1 MAAACPAV
9 DDVPSSPPLPKKS
22 QHMTWA
28 MSLASA
34 YARIFS
40 ALESGRDVLAMP
52 PVGSLRLDCYRR
64 LVKQLPGII
73 LIISSFKERMEKEI
87 AMLEQDGIPA
97 AMLHSGTTDYV
108 MAAQRERVRRH
119 HFRILFVSPGLLE
132 KSEIRS
138 FLVSRASISL
148 IVIDEA
154 QICSIHAPHFQ
165 PLYHAIPLLLKDLE
179 RHAAVRQASEEPT
192 MPYRGAASGTS
203 IEGSPETAS
212 SSAVHIEAS
221 ERRKFTAS
229 SRPPVLA
236 LTLPTT
242 RQVEQDIR
250 HFFSLQHPL
259 LVRHAFE
266 CPNLFLSVHR
276 PQRKAPF
283 LLDFL
288 RRHEDEAGIIYCTEH
303 RLTEHIAQLL
313 NRSGFPALSYHAGLT
328 REERMANARA
338 FCAGTASSDQQTSC
352 GRHPNAR
359 MTDAH
364 AFCAGTA
371 SSDRQT
377 SGSRHPNA
385 RMTDAR
391 AFCAGV
397 HSSDQRIQ
405 RPSTHHAETHAAARI
420 LVVTPDPFLELER
433 SDVRFVLHYTMPES
447 LERYYQELVHAGR
460 DGLPAECILLANE
473 RDFELQ
479 RTKLAKVTLGYQ
491 AYPEAIAQVKRQL
504 EAMRRYA
511 MTHQCLRSFLR
522 DYFGGADRTSVTSQ
536 PDNVSIGAPPDSP
549 SQRPAGSSAPGQVSI
564 GAPLDSPSQ
573 RAAGSSAPGQVS
585 ISAPAD
591 PSVRAAEHHC
601 NRISMDKKKLA
612 STGEEPVDYEVI
624 TLPSRN
630 RVLTSAELPVDESLR
645 TIRQSGHYP
654 KNRVQKVSMQL
665 KRAEKQ
671 HIFIRYA
678 DQAYM
683 KNQAYKYEHL
693 RTDPWELCEPGIRVQ
708 RFRAFS
714 IPRDSCCVNCDPE
727 HFLEEDRYGIS
738 DTMGLQERMREHRHQ
753 LETDMDVGRK
763 IRLWKAGEK
772 PYHFDYD
779 AHTKCTGRIMAMR
792 KVEYQKTADTIAAV
806 LGQSSESSIETP
818 AHASTAPGASSSM
831 PEYPADDRL
840 PATTPCEG
848 NASALTGDVEAVR
861 VGYARGSDAEAGRGG
876 YARTIDGEAGRGG
889 YARTD
894 NAEAG
899 RSGYA
904 RTGDG
909 EAEAQQL
916 RLLENA
922 RLEISPE
929 MRTHLLG
936 NLKAL
941 RKRLA
946 MERSVQA
953 YLIFTDKS
961 LVEMCRMLPL
971 TREEFARVYG
981 VGQRKLELH
990 YEAFTDEIRKAL
1002 DPAYVADF
1010 YENVS
1015 EEMQVDMQDGTGA
1028 CVTGERT
1035 GMNDSA
1041 DPARVAEFYANASEE
1056 VQCTAG
1062 ERTGMN
1068 DSVDA
1073 ARVKRAPGTYAP
1085 SSDPVIATNVIKPI
1099 PQERSESQRNPKYRF
1114 IPDDVLLAFLEEK
1127 YLQQRTRKQVKK
1139 KQDFFLTVAE
1149 AASFRCADGLRSPE
1163 IAALLNALVAEA
1175 EGTSSTNSPIASI
1188 DVGASD
1194 SESTSDAV
1202 TTKNLGVPQISDTV
1216 ALENPGKTQISAA
1229 VALGNPGE
1237 TQISDAVATENPG
1250 ETQRSDAVATK
1261 NPGETQTSDAVAMG
1275 NRSKRQIS
1283 DAVAIENRGELT
1295 SQPKLRIRERKK
1307 LSGATIDRKLAG
1319 LGYLE
1324 LNECSFTGRPCQ
1336 AYLPTTKGEAAGIVL
1351 GTRRSQGGV
1360 DYPTAYFSATA
1371 ASWVATLFV
1380 RDETK

>member
-9 DDVPSSPPLPKKS
+9 DDVPSSLPPPKKP

-52 PVGSLRLDCYRR
+52 PVGSLRLDCYRQ
-64 LVKQLPGII
+64 LVKQLTGIT
-73 LIISSFKERMEKEI
+73 LIISSYKERMEKEI
-87 AMLEQDGIPA
+87 DILEKEGIPA
-97 AMLHSGTTDYV
+97 AMLHSGLSDYA
-108 MAAQRERVRRH
+108 MAAQLERIRRRH
-119 HFRILFVSPGLLE
+119 FQVLFASPGLLE
-132 KSEIRS
+132 DPKMRS
-138 FLVSRASISL
+138 FLVFKTTISL

-165 PLYHAIPLLLKDLE
+165 PLYHSIPLLLKDLE
-179 RHAAVRQASEEPT
+179 RHA
-192 MPYRGAASGTS
+192 
-203 IEGSPETAS
+203 
-212 SSAVHIEAS
+212 
-221 ERRKFTAS
+221 AS

-242 RQVEQDIR
+242 RQMEQDIG

-259 LVRHAFE
+259 LVRHSFE

-338 FCAGTASSDQQTSC
+338 FCAGA
-352 GRHPNAR
+352 P
-359 MTDAH
+359 
-364 AFCAGTA
+364 
-371 SSDRQT
+371 SSDR
-377 SGSRHPNA
+377 
-385 RMTDAR
+385 
-391 AFCAGV
+391 
-397 HSSDQRIQ
+397 RIQ
-405 RPSTHHAETHAAARI
+405 RPSTHDAEAHAGARI
-420 LVVTPDPFLELER
+420 LVVTPDPFLELDR

-479 RTKLAKVTLGYQ
+479 RTKLEKVTLGYQ
-491 AYPEAIAQVKRQL
+491 AYPEAVAQVKRQL

-522 DYFGGADRTSVTSQ
+522 DYFGGED
-536 PDNVSIGAPPDSP
+536 
-549 SQRPAGSSAPGQVSI
+549 
-564 GAPLDSPSQ
+564 
-573 RAAGSSAPGQVS
+573 
-585 ISAPAD
+585 
-591 PSVRAAEHHC
+591 
-601 NRISMDKKKLA
+601 
-612 STGEEPVDYEVI
+612 PVDYEVI

-792 KVEYQKTADTIAAV
+792 KVEYQKTAATMAAV
-806 LGQSSESSIETP
+806 LGQSSKSSIETP
-818 AHASTAPGASSSM
+818 AHASTAPGASSSV
-831 PEYPADDRL
+831 PESPADDRL

-848 NASALTGDVEAVR
+848 NASVR
-861 VGYARGSDAEAGRGG
+861 TNDGKAGRGG
-876 YARTIDGEAGRGG
+876 YARGSDDEAGSVG
-889 YARTD
+889 YART
-894 NAEAG
+894 
-899 RSGYA
+899 S
-904 RTGDG
+904 DG

-971 TREEFARVYG
+971 TREEFARIYG

-1041 DPARVAEFYANASEE
+1041 DPVRVAEFYANASEE

-1085 SSDPVIATNVIKPI
+1085 CSNPVIPTSVIKPI

-1175 EGTSSTNSPIASI
+1175 EEISSTNSPIASI
-1188 DVGASD
+1188 DVGVSD
-1194 SESTSDAV
+1194 NGSTSAAV
-1202 TTKNLGVPQISDTV
+1202 TT
-1216 ALENPGKTQISAA
+1216 ENPF
-1229 VALGNPGE
+1229 E
-1237 TQISDAVATENPG
+1237 TQISDAVA
-1250 ETQRSDAVATK
+1250 AK
-1261 NPGETQTSDAVAMG
+1261 NPGE
-1275 NRSKRQIS
+1275 
-1283 DAVAIENRGELT
+1283 LT
-1295 SQPKLRIRERKK
+1295 NQQKPRVRERKK
-1307 LSGATIDRKLAG
+1307 LSGATINRKLAE
-1319 LGYLE
+1319 LGYLKLSE
-1324 LNECSFTGRPCQ
+1324 YRFNGRPHQ
-1336 AYLPTTKGEAAGIVL
+1336 TFLPTTKGEAAGIVL
-1351 GTRRSQGGV
+1351 GTRKSQGGV
-1360 DYPTAYFSATA
+1360 DYPTAYFSAAA

-1380 RDETK
+1380 QDETK

>member
-9 DDVPSSPPLPKKS
+9 DDVPSSLPPPKKP

-52 PVGSLRLDCYRR
+52 PVGPLRLDCYRQ
-64 LVKQLPGII
+64 LVKQLPGIM
-73 LIISSFKERMEKEI
+73 LIISSYKEHMEKEI
-87 AMLEQDGIPA
+87 AILEKDGIPA
-97 AMLHSGTTDYV
+97 AMLHSGLSDYA
-108 MAAQRERVRRH
+108 MAAQLERIRRRH
-119 HFRILFVSPGLLE
+119 FQVLFASPGLLE
-132 KSEIRS
+132 DPKMRS
-138 FLVSRASISL
+138 FLVFKTTISL

-165 PLYHAIPLLLKDLE
+165 PLYHSIPLLLKDLE
-179 RHAAVRQASEEPT
+179 RHA
-192 MPYRGAASGTS
+192 
-203 IEGSPETAS
+203 
-212 SSAVHIEAS
+212 
-221 ERRKFTAS
+221 AS

-242 RQVEQDIR
+242 RQMEQDIG

-259 LVRHAFE
+259 LVRHSFE

-338 FCAGTASSDQQTSC
+338 FCAGA
-352 GRHPNAR
+352 P
-359 MTDAH
+359 
-364 AFCAGTA
+364 
-371 SSDRQT
+371 SSDR
-377 SGSRHPNA
+377 
-385 RMTDAR
+385 
-391 AFCAGV
+391 
-397 HSSDQRIQ
+397 RIQ
-405 RPSTHHAETHAAARI
+405 RPSTHDAEAHAGARI
-420 LVVTPDPFLELER
+420 LVVTPDPFLELDR

-479 RTKLAKVTLGYQ
+479 RTKLEKVTLGYQ
-491 AYPEAIAQVKRQL
+491 AYPEAVAQVKRQL

-522 DYFGGADRTSVTSQ
+522 DYFGGED
-536 PDNVSIGAPPDSP
+536 
-549 SQRPAGSSAPGQVSI
+549 
-564 GAPLDSPSQ
+564 
-573 RAAGSSAPGQVS
+573 
-585 ISAPAD
+585 
-591 PSVRAAEHHC
+591 
-601 NRISMDKKKLA
+601 
-612 STGEEPVDYEVI
+612 PVDYEVI

-779 AHTKCTGRIMAMR
+779 SHTKCTGRIMAMR
-792 KVEYQKTADTIAAV
+792 KVEYQKTAATMAAV
-806 LGQSSESSIETP
+806 LGQSSKSSIETP
-818 AHASTAPGASSSM
+818 AHASTAPGASSSV
-831 PEYPADDRL
+831 PESPADDRL

-848 NASALTGDVEAVR
+848 NASVR
-861 VGYARGSDAEAGRGG
+861 TNDDKAGRGGYARGSDDEAGSVGYARTDDAEAGRGG
-876 YARTIDGEAGRGG
+876 YARTGDG
-889 YARTD
+889 
-894 NAEAG
+894 EAG

-904 RTGDG
+904 RTSDG

-971 TREEFARVYG
+971 TREEFARIYG

-990 YEAFTDEIRKAL
+990 YEAFIDEIRKAL

-1041 DPARVAEFYANASEE
+1041 DPVRVAEFYANASEE

-1085 SSDPVIATNVIKPI
+1085 SSNPVIPTSVIKPI

-1175 EGTSSTNSPIASI
+1175 EEISSTNSPIASI
-1188 DVGASD
+1188 DVGVSD
-1194 SESTSDAV
+1194 NGSTSAAVTTGNPFETQISDAV
-1202 TTKNLGVPQISDTV
+1202 ATKNPF
-1216 ALENPGKTQISAA
+1216 ETQISAE
-1229 VALGNPGE
+1229 VAIENPGE

-1250 ETQRSDAVATK
+1250 ETQTSNAVAME
-1261 NPGETQTSDAVAMG
+1261 NPGEI
-1275 NRSKRQIS
+1275 QIS
-1283 DAVAIENRGELT
+1283 DAVAAKNPGELT
-1295 SQPKLRIRERKK
+1295 NQQKPRVRERKK
-1307 LSGATIDRKLAG
+1307 LSGATINRKLAE
-1319 LGYLE
+1319 LGYLKLSE
-1324 LNECSFTGRPCQ
+1324 YRFNGRPHQ
-1336 AYLPTTKGEAAGIVL
+1336 TFLPTTKGEAAGIVL
-1351 GTRRSQGGV
+1351 GTRKSQGGV
-1360 DYPTAYFSATA
+1360 DYPTAYFSAAA

>member
-9 DDVPSSPPLPKKS
+9 DDVPSSLPPPKKP

-52 PVGSLRLDCYRR
+52 PVGSLRLDCYRQ
-64 LVKQLPGII
+64 LVKQLPGIT
-73 LIISSFKERMEKEI
+73 LIISSYKERMEKEI
-87 AMLEQDGIPA
+87 DILEKDGIPA
-97 AMLHSGTTDYV
+97 AMLHSGLSDYA
-108 MAAQRERVRRH
+108 MAAQLERIRRRH
-119 HFRILFVSPGLLE
+119 FQVLFASPGLLE
-132 KSEIRS
+132 DPKMRS
-138 FLVSRASISL
+138 FLVFKTTISL

-165 PLYHAIPLLLKDLE
+165 PLYHSIPLLLKDLE
-179 RHAAVRQASEEPT
+179 RHA
-192 MPYRGAASGTS
+192 
-203 IEGSPETAS
+203 
-212 SSAVHIEAS
+212 
-221 ERRKFTAS
+221 AS

-242 RQVEQDIR
+242 RQMEQDIG

-259 LVRHAFE
+259 LVRHSFE

-338 FCAGTASSDQQTSC
+338 FCASA
-352 GRHPNAR
+352 P
-359 MTDAH
+359 
-364 AFCAGTA
+364 
-371 SSDRQT
+371 SSDR
-377 SGSRHPNA
+377 
-385 RMTDAR
+385 
-391 AFCAGV
+391 
-397 HSSDQRIQ
+397 RIQ
-405 RPSTHHAETHAAARI
+405 RPSTHDAEAHAGARI
-420 LVVTPDPFLELER
+420 LVVTPDPFLELDR

-479 RTKLAKVTLGYQ
+479 RTKLEKVTLGYQ
-491 AYPEAIAQVKRQL
+491 AYPEAVAQVKRQL

-522 DYFGGADRTSVTSQ
+522 DYFGGED
-536 PDNVSIGAPPDSP
+536 
-549 SQRPAGSSAPGQVSI
+549 
-564 GAPLDSPSQ
+564 
-573 RAAGSSAPGQVS
+573 
-585 ISAPAD
+585 
-591 PSVRAAEHHC
+591 
-601 NRISMDKKKLA
+601 
-612 STGEEPVDYEVI
+612 PVDYEVI

-792 KVEYQKTADTIAAV
+792 KVEYQKTAATMAAV
-806 LGQSSESSIETP
+806 LGQSSKSSIETP
-818 AHASTAPGASSSM
+818 AHASTAPGASSSV
-831 PEYPADDRL
+831 PEYPADERL

-848 NASALTGDVEAVR
+848 NASVR
-861 VGYARGSDAEAGRGG
+861 TNDGKAGRGGYARGSNDEAGRGGYARTDDAEAGRGG
-876 YARTIDGEAGRGG
+876 YART
-889 YARTD
+889 
-894 NAEAG
+894 
-899 RSGYA
+899 S
-904 RTGDG
+904 DG

-971 TREEFARVYG
+971 TREEFARIYG

-990 YEAFTDEIRKAL
+990 YEAFTNEIRKAL

-1035 GMNDSA
+1035 GMNDST

-1085 SSDPVIATNVIKPI
+1085 SSNPVIPTSVIKPI

-1175 EGTSSTNSPIASI
+1175 EETSSTNSPIASI
-1188 DVGASD
+1188 DVGASHNG
-1194 SESTSDAV
+1194 STSAVVTTENPFETQISDAV
-1202 TTKNLGVPQISDTV
+1202 TTGNPGEAQISD
-1216 ALENPGKTQISAA
+1216 A
-1229 VALGNPGE
+1229 VTTGNPGE
-1237 TQISDAVATENPG
+1237 TQISDAVTTENPG
-1250 ETQRSDAVATK
+1250 EIQISDAVAAK
-1261 NPGETQTSDAVAMG
+1261 NPGETQISAAVAMG
-1275 NRSKRQIS
+1275 NRSETQIS

-1307 LSGATIDRKLAG
+1307 LSGATIDRKLAE
-1319 LGYLE
+1319 LGYLKLSE
-1324 LNECSFTGRPCQ
+1324 YRFNGRPHQ
-1336 AYLPTTKGEAAGIVL
+1336 TFLPTTKGEAAGIVL
-1351 GTRRSQGGV
+1351 GTRKSQGGV
-1360 DYPTAYFSATA
+1360 DYPTAYFSAAA

>member
-1 MAAACPAV
+1 MPDVHRSEASVKSAISTTSTSSLQKSSGETKNMAAACPAV
-9 DDVPSSPPLPKKS
+9 DDVPSSLPPPKKP

-52 PVGSLRLDCYRR
+52 PVGPLRLDCYRQ
-64 LVKQLPGII
+64 LVKQLTGIT
-73 LIISSFKERMEKEI
+73 LIISSYKERMEKEI
-87 AMLEQDGIPA
+87 DILEKEGIPA
-97 AMLHSGTTDYV
+97 AMLHSGLSDYA
-108 MAAQRERVRRH
+108 MAAQLERIRRRH
-119 HFRILFVSPGLLE
+119 FQVLFASPGLLE
-132 KSEIRS
+132 DLKMRS
-138 FLVSRASISL
+138 FLVFKTTISL

-165 PLYHAIPLLLKDLE
+165 PLYHSIPLLLKDLE
-179 RHAAVRQASEEPT
+179 RHA
-192 MPYRGAASGTS
+192 
-203 IEGSPETAS
+203 
-212 SSAVHIEAS
+212 
-221 ERRKFTAS
+221 AS

-242 RQVEQDIR
+242 RQMEQDIG

-338 FCAGTASSDQQTSC
+338 FCAGA
-352 GRHPNAR
+352 P
-359 MTDAH
+359 
-364 AFCAGTA
+364 
-371 SSDRQT
+371 SSDR
-377 SGSRHPNA
+377 
-385 RMTDAR
+385 
-391 AFCAGV
+391 
-397 HSSDQRIQ
+397 RIQ
-405 RPSTHHAETHAAARI
+405 RPSTHDAEAHAGARI
-420 LVVTPDPFLELER
+420 LVVTPDPFLELDR

-479 RTKLAKVTLGYQ
+479 RTKLEKVTLGYQ
-491 AYPEAIAQVKRQL
+491 AYPEAVAQVKRQL

-522 DYFGGADRTSVTSQ
+522 DYFGGED
-536 PDNVSIGAPPDSP
+536 
-549 SQRPAGSSAPGQVSI
+549 
-564 GAPLDSPSQ
+564 
-573 RAAGSSAPGQVS
+573 
-585 ISAPAD
+585 
-591 PSVRAAEHHC
+591 
-601 NRISMDKKKLA
+601 
-612 STGEEPVDYEVI
+612 PVDYEVI

-792 KVEYQKTADTIAAV
+792 KVEYQKTAATMAAV
-806 LGQSSESSIETP
+806 LGQSSKSSIETP
-818 AHASTAPGASSSM
+818 AHASTAPGASSSV
-831 PEYPADDRL
+831 PESPADDRL

-848 NASALTGDVEAVR
+848 NASVR
-861 VGYARGSDAEAGRGG
+861 TNDGKAGRGG
-876 YARTIDGEAGRGG
+876 YARTGDG
-889 YARTD
+889 
-894 NAEAG
+894 EAG

-904 RTGDG
+904 RTSDG

-971 TREEFARVYG
+971 TREEFARIYG

-990 YEAFTDEIRKAL
+990 YEAFIDEIRKAL

-1041 DPARVAEFYANASEE
+1041 DPVRVAEFYANASEE

-1085 SSDPVIATNVIKPI
+1085 CSNPVIPTSVIKPI

-1114 IPDDVLLAFLEEK
+1114 IPDDVLLSFLEEK

-1175 EGTSSTNSPIASI
+1175 EEISSTNSPIASI
-1188 DVGASD
+1188 DVGVSD
-1194 SESTSDAV
+1194 NGSTSAAV
-1202 TTKNLGVPQISDTV
+1202 TT
-1216 ALENPGKTQISAA
+1216 ENPF
-1229 VALGNPGE
+1229 E
-1237 TQISDAVATENPG
+1237 TQISDAVA
-1250 ETQRSDAVATK
+1250 AK
-1261 NPGETQTSDAVAMG
+1261 NPGE
-1275 NRSKRQIS
+1275 
-1283 DAVAIENRGELT
+1283 LT
-1295 SQPKLRIRERKK
+1295 NQQKPRVRERKK
-1307 LSGATIDRKLAG
+1307 LSGATINRKLAE
-1319 LGYLE
+1319 LGYLKLSE
-1324 LNECSFTGRPCQ
+1324 YRFNGRPHQ
-1336 AYLPTTKGEAAGIVL
+1336 TFLPTTKGEAAGIVL
-1351 GTRRSQGGV
+1351 GTRKSQGGV
-1360 DYPTAYFSATA
+1360 DYPTAYFSAAA

>member
-1 MAAACPAV
+1 
-9 DDVPSSPPLPKKS
+9 
-22 QHMTWA
+22 

-338 FCAGTASSDQQTSC
+338 FCAGTASSD
-352 GRHPNAR
+352 
-359 MTDAH
+359 
-364 AFCAGTA
+364 
-371 SSDRQT
+371 RQT

-391 AFCAGV
+391 AFCAGAP
-397 HSSDQRIQ
+397 SSDRHIQ
-405 RPSTHHAETHAAARI
+405 RPSMHHAEAHAGARI
-420 LVVTPDPFLELER
+420 LVVTPDPFLELDR

-479 RTKLAKVTLGYQ
+479 RTKLEKVTLGYQ
-491 AYPEAIAQVKRQL
+491 AYPEAVAQVKRQL

-522 DYFGGADRTSVTSQ
+522 DYFG
-536 PDNVSIGAPPDSP
+536 
-549 SQRPAGSSAPGQVSI
+549 
-564 GAPLDSPSQ
+564 
-573 RAAGSSAPGQVS
+573 
-585 ISAPAD
+585 
-591 PSVRAAEHHC
+591 
-601 NRISMDKKKLA
+601 
-612 STGEEPVDYEVI
+612 GEEPVDYEVI

-772 PYHFDYD
+772 PYHFNYD

-1275 NRSKRQIS
+1275 NRSETQIS

>member
-1 MAAACPAV
+1 M
-9 DDVPSSPPLPKKS
+9 
-22 QHMTWA
+22 
-28 MSLASA
+28 
-34 YARIFS
+34 
-40 ALESGRDVLAMP
+40 
-52 PVGSLRLDCYRR
+52 
-64 LVKQLPGII
+64 
-73 LIISSFKERMEKEI
+73 
-87 AMLEQDGIPA
+87 
-97 AMLHSGTTDYV
+97 
-108 MAAQRERVRRH
+108 
-119 HFRILFVSPGLLE
+119 
-132 KSEIRS
+132 
-138 FLVSRASISL
+138 
-148 IVIDEA
+148 DE
-154 QICSIHAPHFQ
+154 
-165 PLYHAIPLLLKDLE
+165 
-179 RHAAVRQASEEPT
+179 
-192 MPYRGAASGTS
+192 
-203 IEGSPETAS
+203 
-212 SSAVHIEAS
+212 
-221 ERRKFTAS
+221 
-229 SRPPVLA
+229 
-236 LTLPTT
+236 
-242 RQVEQDIR
+242 
-250 HFFSLQHPL
+250 
-259 LVRHAFE
+259 
-266 CPNLFLSVHR
+266 
-276 PQRKAPF
+276 
-283 LLDFL
+283 
-288 RRHEDEAGIIYCTEH
+288 
-303 RLTEHIAQLL
+303 
-313 NRSGFPALSYHAGLT
+313 
-328 REERMANARA
+328 
-338 FCAGTASSDQQTSC
+338 
-352 GRHPNAR
+352 
-359 MTDAH
+359 
-364 AFCAGTA
+364 
-371 SSDRQT
+371 
-377 SGSRHPNA
+377 
-385 RMTDAR
+385 
-391 AFCAGV
+391 
-397 HSSDQRIQ
+397 
-405 RPSTHHAETHAAARI
+405 
-420 LVVTPDPFLELER
+420 
-433 SDVRFVLHYTMPES
+433 
-447 LERYYQELVHAGR
+447 
-460 DGLPAECILLANE
+460 
-473 RDFELQ
+473 
-479 RTKLAKVTLGYQ
+479 
-491 AYPEAIAQVKRQL
+491 
-504 EAMRRYA
+504 
-511 MTHQCLRSFLR
+511 
-522 DYFGGADRTSVTSQ
+522 
-536 PDNVSIGAPPDSP
+536 
-549 SQRPAGSSAPGQVSI
+549 
-564 GAPLDSPSQ
+564 
-573 RAAGSSAPGQVS
+573 
-585 ISAPAD
+585 
-591 PSVRAAEHHC
+591 
-601 NRISMDKKKLA
+601 KKLA
-612 STGEEPVDYEVI
+612 STGEDPVDYEVI

-753 LETDMDVGRK
+753 LETDMDVERK

-779 AHTKCTGRIMAMR
+779 AHAKRTGRIMAMR
-792 KVEYQKTADTIAAV
+792 KVEYQKTAATMAAV

-818 AHASTAPGASSSM
+818 AHASTAPGASSGV
-831 PEYPADDRL
+831 PKYPADDRL
-840 PATTPCEG
+840 PATTPCED
-848 NASALTGDVEAVR
+848 NASALTG
-861 VGYARGSDAEAGRGG
+861 
-876 YARTIDGEAGRGG
+876 DGEAGRGG
-889 YARTD
+889 YARGSD
-894 NAEAG
+894 DEAG
-899 RSGYA
+899 RGGCAWIGDNGADSAGNA
-904 RTGDG
+904 RTSDD

-1028 CVTGERT
+1028 CVTRERT

-1041 DPARVAEFYANASEE
+1041 
-1056 VQCTAG
+1056 
-1062 ERTGMN
+1062 
-1068 DSVDA
+1068 DA
-1073 ARVKRAPGTYAP
+1073 ARVKRAPGTFAP
-1085 SSDPVIATNVIKPI
+1085 SSNPVLPTSVIKPI
-1099 PQERSESQRNPKYRF
+1099 PQERSESQKNPKYRF

-1175 EGTSSTNSPIASI
+1175 EETSSMNSHIASI
-1188 DVGASD
+1188 AVGASD
-1194 SESTSDAV
+1194 NEST
-1202 TTKNLGVPQISDTV
+1202 
-1216 ALENPGKTQISAA
+1216 SAA
-1229 VALGNPGE
+1229 VATGNPGE
-1237 TQISDAVATENPG
+1237 T
-1250 ETQRSDAVATK
+1250 
-1261 NPGETQTSDAVAMG
+1261 
-1275 NRSKRQIS
+1275 QIS

-1351 GTRRSQGGV
+1351 GIRRSQGGV
-1360 DYPTAYFSATA
+1360 DYPTAYFSAAA

>member
-1 MAAACPAV
+1 
-9 DDVPSSPPLPKKS
+9 
-22 QHMTWA
+22 

-34 YARIFS
+34 YVRIFS

-52 PVGSLRLDCYRR
+52 PVGSLRLDCYRQ
-64 LVKQLPGII
+64 LVKQLPGIT
-73 LIISSFKERMEKEI
+73 LIISSYKERMEKEI
-87 AMLEQDGIPA
+87 DILEKDGIPA
-97 AMLHSGTTDYV
+97 AMLHSGLSDYA
-108 MAAQRERVRRH
+108 MAAQLERIRRRH
-119 HFRILFVSPGLLE
+119 FQVLFVSPGLLE
-132 KSEIRS
+132 DPKMRS
-138 FLVSRASISL
+138 FLVFKTTISL

-165 PLYHAIPLLLKDLE
+165 PLYHSIPLLLKDL
-179 RHAAVRQASEEPT
+179 
-192 MPYRGAASGTS
+192 
-203 IEGSPETAS
+203 
-212 SSAVHIEAS
+212 

-338 FCAGTASSDQQTSC
+338 FCAGTASSDQQTS
-352 GRHPNAR
+352 
-359 MTDAH
+359 
-364 AFCAGTA
+364 
-371 SSDRQT
+371 
-377 SGSRHPNA
+377 GSRHPNA

-391 AFCAGV
+391 AFCTSAP
-397 HSSDQRIQ
+397 SSDRRIQ
-405 RPSTHHAETHAAARI
+405 RPSTHHDEAHAAARI
-420 LVVTPDPFLELER
+420 LVVTPDPFLELDR

-447 LERYYQELVHAGR
+447 LERYYQEFVHAGR

-479 RTKLAKVTLGYQ
+479 RTKLEKVTLGYQ
-491 AYPEAIAQVKRQL
+491 AYPEAVAQVKRQL

-536 PDNVSIGAPPDSP
+536 PDNVSIGAPPDLP
-549 SQRPAGSSAPGQVSI
+549 LQKAAGSSAPGHASI
-564 GAPLDSPSQ
+564 GAPPDSPSQ
-573 RAAGSSAPGQVS
+573 RAAGSSAPGQVA

-591 PSVRAAEHHC
+591 PSVRAAENHH
-601 NRISMDKKKLA
+601 NRISMDEKKLA

-678 DQAYM
+678 DRAHM

-792 KVEYQKTADTIAAV
+792 KVEYQKTADTMAAV
-806 LGQSSESSIETP
+806 LGPSSESSIETP
-818 AHASTAPGASSSM
+818 AHASPAPGASSGVPKYS
-831 PEYPADDRL
+831 ADDRL
-840 PATTPCEG
+840 PATTPCED
-848 NASALTGDVEAVR
+848 NASALTGDGEAGS
-861 VGYARGSDAEAGRGG
+861 VGYARGSDGEDGRVGCAWIGDNGADSAGN
-876 YARTIDGEAGRGG
+876 ARTSD
-889 YARTD
+889 D
-894 NAEAG
+894 
-899 RSGYA
+899 
-904 RTGDG
+904 

-916 RLLENA
+916 QLLENA

-981 VGQRKLELH
+981 VGQRKLALH

-1028 CVTGERT
+1028 CVTRERT
-1035 GMNDSA
+1035 GMNDSTA
-1041 DPARVAEFYANASEE
+1041 PARVAEFYANASEE

-1062 ERTGMN
+1062 ERTGMH
-1068 DSVDA
+1068 DSVAA
-1073 ARVKRAPGTYAP
+1073 ARVKRAPGTFA
-1085 SSDPVIATNVIKPI
+1085 SSSNPVLPMSVIKPI
-1099 PQERSESQRNPKYRF
+1099 PQERSESQRNSKYRF

-1175 EGTSSTNSPIASI
+1175 EETSSTNSPIASI
-1188 DVGASD
+1188 DVGALD
-1194 SESTSDAV
+1194 NGSTSAAVTTENPFETQISDAV
-1202 TTKNLGVPQISDTV
+1202 TM
-1216 ALENPGKTQISAA
+1216 
-1229 VALGNPGE
+1229 GNPGE

-1250 ETQRSDAVATK
+1250 ETQISAAVAIES
-1261 NPGETQTSDAVAMG
+1261 PGETQISTAVAMG
-1275 NRSKRQIS
+1275 NP
-1283 DAVAIENRGELT
+1283 GELT
-1295 SQPKLRIRERKK
+1295 NQQKPRVRERKK
-1307 LSGATIDRKLAG
+1307 LSGATIDRKLAE

-1324 LNECSFTGRPCQ
+1324 LNECSFTGRPYQ
-1336 AYLPTTKGEAAGIVL
+1336 AYLPTTKGEAAGIVP
-1351 GTRRSQGGV
+1351 GTRKSQGGV
-1360 DYPTAYFSATA
+1360 DYPTAYFSAAA

>member
-1 MAAACPAV
+1 
-9 DDVPSSPPLPKKS
+9 
-22 QHMTWA
+22 

-52 PVGSLRLDCYRR
+52 PVGPLRLDCYRQ
-64 LVKQLPGII
+64 LVKQLPGIM
-73 LIISSFKERMEKEI
+73 LIISSYKEHMEKEI
-87 AMLEQDGIPA
+87 AILEKDGIPA
-97 AMLHSGTTDYV
+97 AMLHSGLSDYA
-108 MAAQRERVRRH
+108 MAAQLERIRRRH
-119 HFRILFVSPGLLE
+119 FQVLFASPGLLE
-132 KSEIRS
+132 DPKMRS
-138 FLVSRASISL
+138 FLVFKTTISL

-165 PLYHAIPLLLKDLE
+165 PLYHSIPLLLKDLE
-179 RHAAVRQASEEPT
+179 RHA
-192 MPYRGAASGTS
+192 
-203 IEGSPETAS
+203 
-212 SSAVHIEAS
+212 
-221 ERRKFTAS
+221 AS

-242 RQVEQDIR
+242 RQMEQDIG

-259 LVRHAFE
+259 LVRHSFE

-338 FCAGTASSDQQTSC
+338 FCAGA
-352 GRHPNAR
+352 P
-359 MTDAH
+359 
-364 AFCAGTA
+364 
-371 SSDRQT
+371 SSDR
-377 SGSRHPNA
+377 
-385 RMTDAR
+385 
-391 AFCAGV
+391 
-397 HSSDQRIQ
+397 RIQ
-405 RPSTHHAETHAAARI
+405 RPSTHDAEAHAGARI
-420 LVVTPDPFLELER
+420 LVVTPDPFLELDR

-479 RTKLAKVTLGYQ
+479 RTKLEKVTLGYP
-491 AYPEAIAQVKRQL
+491 AYPEAVAQVKRQL

-522 DYFGGADRTSVTSQ
+522 DYFGGED
-536 PDNVSIGAPPDSP
+536 
-549 SQRPAGSSAPGQVSI
+549 
-564 GAPLDSPSQ
+564 
-573 RAAGSSAPGQVS
+573 
-585 ISAPAD
+585 
-591 PSVRAAEHHC
+591 
-601 NRISMDKKKLA
+601 
-612 STGEEPVDYEVI
+612 PVDYEVI

-763 IRLWKAGEK
+763 IRLWKASEK
-772 PYHFDYD
+772 PYHFNYD

-806 LGQSSESSIETP
+806 LGQSSESSIKTP
-818 AHASTAPGASSSM
+818 AHASTAPGPSSGV
-831 PEYPADDRL
+831 PESPADDRL

-848 NASALTGDVEAVR
+848 NASVR
-861 VGYARGSDAEAGRGG
+861 TSDGKAGRGG
-876 YARTIDGEAGRGG
+876 YARTGDG
-889 YARTD
+889 
-894 NAEAG
+894 EAG

-904 RTGDG
+904 RTSDG

-1062 ERTGMN
+1062 ERTGRN

-1073 ARVKRAPGTYAP
+1073 TRVKRVPGTYAP
-1085 SSDPVIATNVIKPI
+1085 SSDPVIATSVIKPI
-1099 PQERSESQRNPKYRF
+1099 PQERSESQKNPKYRF

-1175 EGTSSTNSPIASI
+1175 EEISSTNSRIASI

-1194 SESTSDAV
+1194 NGSTSA
-1202 TTKNLGVPQISDTV
+1202 
-1216 ALENPGKTQISAA
+1216 
-1229 VALGNPGE
+1229 
-1237 TQISDAVATENPG
+1237 AVATENPG
-1250 ETQRSDAVATK
+1250 ETQTSNAVAME
-1261 NPGETQTSDAVAMG
+1261 NPGEI
-1275 NRSKRQIS
+1275 QIS
-1283 DAVAIENRGELT
+1283 DAVAAKNPGELT
-1295 SQPKLRIRERKK
+1295 NQPKLRVRERKK
-1307 LSGATIDRKLAG
+1307 LSGATINRKLAE
-1319 LGYLE
+1319 LGYLKLSE
-1324 LNECSFTGRPCQ
+1324 YRFNGRPHQ
-1336 AYLPTTKGEAAGIVL
+1336 TFLPTTKGEAAGIVL
-1351 GTRRSQGGV
+1351 GTRKSQGGV
-1360 DYPTAYFSATA
+1360 DYPTAYFSAAA

>member
-9 DDVPSSPPLPKKS
+9 DDVPSSPPPPKKP

-34 YARIFS
+34 YTRIFS
-40 ALESGRDVLAMP
+40 ALMGGRDVLAMP
-52 PVGSLRLDCYRR
+52 PVGPLRLDCYRQ
-64 LVKQLPGII
+64 LVKQLPGIT
-73 LIISSFKERMEKEI
+73 LIISSYKERMEKEI
-87 AMLEQDGIPA
+87 DILEKDGIPA
-97 AMLHSGTTDYV
+97 AMLHSGLSDYA
-108 MAAQRERVRRH
+108 MAAQLERIRRR
-119 HFRILFVSPGLLE
+119 HFRILYISPGLLE
-132 KSEIRS
+132 SPTIRS
-138 FLVSRASISL
+138 FLVLYTTISL

-165 PLYHAIPLLLKDLE
+165 PLYHSIPLLLKDLE
-179 RHAAVRQASEEPT
+179 RYA
-192 MPYRGAASGTS
+192 
-203 IEGSPETAS
+203 
-212 SSAVHIEAS
+212 
-221 ERRKFTAS
+221 AS

-236 LTLPTT
+236 LTLSTT
-242 RQVEQDIR
+242 RQVEQNIG

-328 REERMANARA
+328 REERMANA
-338 FCAGTASSDQQTSC
+338 
-352 GRHPNAR
+352 
-359 MTDAH
+359 H
-364 AFCAGTA
+364 AFCAATA

-377 SGSRHPNA
+377 AVRRHSDA

-391 AFCAGV
+391 TFCAGV
-397 HSSDQRIQ
+397 HSSERRIQ
-405 RPSTHHAETHAAARI
+405 RPSTHHDEAHAGARI
-420 LVVTPDPFLELER
+420 LVVTPDPFLELDR

-479 RTKLAKVTLGYQ
+479 RTKLEKVTLGYQ
-491 AYPEAIAQVKRQL
+491 AYPEAVAQVKRQL

-522 DYFGGADRTSVTSQ
+522 DYFGGADGTSVTSQ
-536 PDNVSIGAPPDSP
+536 PDNVSIGAPSDLP
-549 SQRPAGSSAPGQVSI
+549 SQKVAGSSAPGQVSI
-564 GAPLDSPSQ
+564 GAPPVLPSQ
-573 RAAGSSAPGQVS
+573 VAAGSSVAGHAFVGAPS
-585 ISAPAD
+585 DS
-591 PSVRAAEHHC
+591 SVRAAEHHC
-601 NRISMDKKKLA
+601 NRISMDEKKLA

-645 TIRQSGHYP
+645 TIRQSGRYP
-654 KNRVQKVSMQL
+654 ENRIQKVTMQL

-708 RFRAFS
+708 HFRAFS

-753 LETDMDVGRK
+753 LETDMDIGRK

-779 AHTKCTGRIMAMR
+779 AHAKCTGRIMAMR
-792 KVEYQKTADTIAAV
+792 KVEYQKTADTMAAA

-818 AHASTAPGASSSM
+818 AQALTAPGSSSSV
-831 PEYPADDRL
+831 PESPADDRL
-840 PATTPCEG
+840 PAATPCEG
-848 NASALTGDVEAVR
+848 NASARTGDGEAGS
-861 VGYARGSDAEAGRGG
+861 VGYARGS
-876 YARTIDGEAGRGG
+876 DGEAGRGG
-889 YARTD
+889 YART
-894 NAEAG
+894 
-899 RSGYA
+899 S
-904 RTGDG
+904 DG

-953 YLIFTDKS
+953 YQIFTDKS

-971 TREEFARVYG
+971 TREEFARIYG
-981 VGQRKLELH
+981 VGQRKLALH

-1015 EEMQVDMQDGTGA
+1015 EEIQQDLQQDLQDGTEA
-1028 CVTGERT
+1028 CVKTGFA
-1035 GMNDSA
+1035 A
-1041 DPARVAEFYANASEE
+1041 DAARVADFYENASEE
-1056 VQCTAG
+1056 VPCVPDNSA
-1062 ERTGMN
+1062 
-1068 DSVDA
+1068 DA

-1085 SSDPVIATNVIKPI
+1085 SSNPVIPTSVIKPI

-1163 IAALLNALVAEA
+1163 IAALLNAFVATVE
-1175 EGTSSTNSPIASI
+1175 ETSSTNSRIASI

-1194 SESTSDAV
+1194 SESTLDAV
-1202 TTKNLGVPQISDTV
+1202 TM
-1216 ALENPGKTQISAA
+1216 
-1229 VALGNPGE
+1229 GNPGE
-1237 TQISDAVATENPG
+1237 ARI
-1250 ETQRSDAVATK
+1250 
-1261 NPGETQTSDAVAMG
+1261 SDAVAMG
-1275 NRSKRQIS
+1275 NPGETRISDVVAMGNPGEAQIS
-1283 DAVAIENRGELT
+1283 DVVAMRNRSETQISVAVAIENPGELT
-1295 SQPKLRIRERKK
+1295 SQPKLRVRERKK
-1307 LSGATIDRKLAG
+1307 LSGATIDRKLAE

-1324 LNECSFTGRPCQ
+1324 LNECSFTGRPRQ

-1360 DYPTAYFSATA
+1360 DYPTAYFSAAA

-1380 RDETK
+1380 RDGTK

>member
-1 MAAACPAV
+1 
-9 DDVPSSPPLPKKS
+9 
-22 QHMTWA
+22 

-34 YARIFS
+34 YTRIFS
-40 ALESGRDVLAMP
+40 ALMGGRDVLAMP
-52 PVGSLRLDCYRR
+52 PVGPLRLDCYRQ
-64 LVKQLPGII
+64 LVKQLPGIT
-73 LIISSFKERMEKEI
+73 LIISSYKERMEKEI
-87 AMLEQDGIPA
+87 DILEKDGIPA
-97 AMLHSGTTDYV
+97 AMLHSGLSDYA
-108 MAAQRERVRRH
+108 MAAQLERIRRR
-119 HFRILFVSPGLLE
+119 HFRILYISPGLLE
-132 KSEIRS
+132 SPTIRS
-138 FLVSRASISL
+138 FLVLYTTISL

-154 QICSIHAPHFQ
+154 QICSIHAPYFQ
-165 PLYHAIPLLLKDLE
+165 PLYHSIPLLLKDLE
-179 RHAAVRQASEEPT
+179 RYA
-192 MPYRGAASGTS
+192 
-203 IEGSPETAS
+203 
-212 SSAVHIEAS
+212 
-221 ERRKFTAS
+221 AS

-236 LTLPTT
+236 LTLSTT
-242 RQVEQDIR
+242 RQVEQDIG

-328 REERMANARA
+328 REERMANA
-338 FCAGTASSDQQTSC
+338 
-352 GRHPNAR
+352 
-359 MTDAH
+359 H
-364 AFCAGTA
+364 AFCAATA

-377 SGSRHPNA
+377 AVCRHSDA

-391 AFCAGV
+391 TFCAGV
-397 HSSDQRIQ
+397 HSSERRIQ
-405 RPSTHHAETHAAARI
+405 RPSTHHDEAHAGARI
-420 LVVTPDPFLELER
+420 LVVTPDPFLELDR

-479 RTKLAKVTLGYQ
+479 RTKLEKVTLGYQ
-491 AYPEAIAQVKRQL
+491 AYLEAVAQVKRQL

-522 DYFGGADRTSVTSQ
+522 DYFGGADGTSVTSQ
-536 PDNVSIGAPPDSP
+536 PDNVSIGAPPDLP
-549 SQRPAGSSAPGQVSI
+549 LQKVAGSSAPGQVSI
-564 GAPLDSPSQ
+564 GAPPVLPSQ
-573 RAAGSSAPGQVS
+573 AAAGSSVAGHAFVGAPS
-585 ISAPAD
+585 DS
-591 PSVRAAEHHC
+591 SVQAAEHHC
-601 NRISMDKKKLA
+601 NRISMNEKKQA

-630 RVLTSAELPVDESLR
+630 RVLRSAELPVDESLR
-645 TIRQSGHYP
+645 TIRQSGRYP
-654 KNRVQKVSMQL
+654 ENRIQKVTMQL

-708 RFRAFS
+708 HFRAFS

-753 LETDMDVGRK
+753 LETDMDIGRK

-779 AHTKCTGRIMAMR
+779 AHAKCTGRIMAMR
-792 KVEYQKTADTIAAV
+792 KVEYQKTADTMAAA

-818 AHASTAPGASSSM
+818 AHALTAPGSSSSV
-831 PEYPADDRL
+831 PESPADDRL
-840 PATTPCEG
+840 PAATPCEG
-848 NASALTGDVEAVR
+848 NASARTGDGEAGS
-861 VGYARGSDAEAGRGG
+861 VGYVRGS
-876 YARTIDGEAGRGG
+876 DGEAGRGG
-889 YARTD
+889 YARTG
-894 NAEAG
+894 N
-899 RSGYA
+899 
-904 RTGDG
+904 G

-953 YLIFTDKS
+953 YQIFTDKS

-971 TREEFARVYG
+971 TREEFARIYG
-981 VGQRKLELH
+981 VGQRKLALH

-1010 YENVS
+1010 YENVL
-1015 EEMQVDMQDGTGA
+1015 EEIQQDLQQDLQDGTEA
-1028 CVTGERT
+1028 CVTT
-1035 GMNDSA
+1035 GFAA
-1041 DPARVAEFYANASEE
+1041 DAARVADFYENASEE
-1056 VQCTAG
+1056 VPCVPDNSA
-1062 ERTGMN
+1062 
-1068 DSVDA
+1068 DA
-1073 ARVKRAPGTYAP
+1073 TRVKWAPGTYAP
-1085 SSDPVIATNVIKPI
+1085 SSNPVIPTSVIKPI
-1099 PQERSESQRNPKYRF
+1099 PQERSESQKNPKYRF

-1163 IAALLNALVAEA
+1163 IAALLNALVATA
-1175 EGTSSTNSPIASI
+1175 EETSFTNSRIASI
-1188 DVGASD
+1188 DVGDSD
-1194 SESTSDAV
+1194 SEST
-1202 TTKNLGVPQISDTV
+1202 
-1216 ALENPGKTQISAA
+1216 
-1229 VALGNPGE
+1229 
-1237 TQISDAVATENPG
+1237 SDAVATENPG
-1250 ETQRSDAVATK
+1250 EAQISDVVAMGNPGETQISGSVATK
-1261 NPGETQTSDAVAMG
+1261 NPGEA
-1275 NRSKRQIS
+1275 QIS
-1283 DAVAIENRGELT
+1283 VAVAIENPGELT
-1295 SQPKLRIRERKK
+1295 SQPKLRARERKK

-1324 LNECSFTGRPCQ
+1324 LSECSFTGRPHQ
-1336 AYLPTTKGEAAGIVL
+1336 TYLPTTKGEAAGIAL
-1351 GTRRSQGGV
+1351 GTRKSQGGV
-1360 DYPTAYFSATA
+1360 DYPTAYFSAAA

>member
-9 DDVPSSPPLPKKS
+9 DDVPSSLPPPKKP

-52 PVGSLRLDCYRR
+52 PVGSLRLDCYRQ
-64 LVKQLPGII
+64 LVKQLIGIT
-73 LIISSFKERMEKEI
+73 LIISSYKERMEKEI
-87 AMLEQDGIPA
+87 DILEKDGIPA
-97 AMLHSGTTDYV
+97 AMLHSGLSDYA
-108 MAAQRERVRRH
+108 MAAQLERIRRRH
-119 HFRILFVSPGLLE
+119 FQVLFASPGLLE
-132 KSEIRS
+132 DPKMRS
-138 FLVSRASISL
+138 FLVFKTTISL

-165 PLYHAIPLLLKDLE
+165 PLYHSIPLLLKDLE
-179 RHAAVRQASEEPT
+179 RHA
-192 MPYRGAASGTS
+192 
-203 IEGSPETAS
+203 
-212 SSAVHIEAS
+212 
-221 ERRKFTAS
+221 AS

-242 RQVEQDIR
+242 RQMEQDIG

-338 FCAGTASSDQQTSC
+338 FCAGA
-352 GRHPNAR
+352 P
-359 MTDAH
+359 
-364 AFCAGTA
+364 
-371 SSDRQT
+371 SSDR
-377 SGSRHPNA
+377 
-385 RMTDAR
+385 
-391 AFCAGV
+391 
-397 HSSDQRIQ
+397 RIQ
-405 RPSTHHAETHAAARI
+405 RPSTHDAEAHAGARI
-420 LVVTPDPFLELER
+420 LVVTPDPFLELDR

-479 RTKLAKVTLGYQ
+479 RTKLEKVTLGYQ
-491 AYPEAIAQVKRQL
+491 AYPEAVAQVKRQL

-522 DYFGGADRTSVTSQ
+522 DYFGGED
-536 PDNVSIGAPPDSP
+536 
-549 SQRPAGSSAPGQVSI
+549 
-564 GAPLDSPSQ
+564 
-573 RAAGSSAPGQVS
+573 
-585 ISAPAD
+585 
-591 PSVRAAEHHC
+591 
-601 NRISMDKKKLA
+601 
-612 STGEEPVDYEVI
+612 PVDYEVI

-792 KVEYQKTADTIAAV
+792 KVEYQKTAATMAAV
-806 LGQSSESSIETP
+806 LGQSSKSSIETP
-818 AHASTAPGASSSM
+818 AHASTAPGASSSV
-831 PEYPADDRL
+831 PESPADDRL

-848 NASALTGDVEAVR
+848 NASVR
-861 VGYARGSDAEAGRGG
+861 TNDGKAGRGG
-876 YARTIDGEAGRGG
+876 YARTGDG
-889 YARTD
+889 
-894 NAEAG
+894 EAG

-904 RTGDG
+904 RTSDG

-971 TREEFARVYG
+971 TREEFARIYG

-1041 DPARVAEFYANASEE
+1041 DPVRVAEFYANASEE

-1085 SSDPVIATNVIKPI
+1085 CSNPVIPTSVIKPI

-1175 EGTSSTNSPIASI
+1175 EEISSTNSPIASI
-1188 DVGASD
+1188 DVGVSD
-1194 SESTSDAV
+1194 NGSTSAAV
-1202 TTKNLGVPQISDTV
+1202 TT
-1216 ALENPGKTQISAA
+1216 ENPF
-1229 VALGNPGE
+1229 E
-1237 TQISDAVATENPG
+1237 TQISDAVA
-1250 ETQRSDAVATK
+1250 AK
-1261 NPGETQTSDAVAMG
+1261 NPGE
-1275 NRSKRQIS
+1275 
-1283 DAVAIENRGELT
+1283 LT
-1295 SQPKLRIRERKK
+1295 NQQKPRVRERKK
-1307 LSGATIDRKLAG
+1307 LSGATINRKLAE
-1319 LGYLE
+1319 LGYLKLSE
-1324 LNECSFTGRPCQ
+1324 YRFNGRPHQ
-1336 AYLPTTKGEAAGIVL
+1336 TFLPTTKGEAAGIVL
-1351 GTRRSQGGV
+1351 GTRKSQGGV
-1360 DYPTAYFSATA
+1360 DYPTAYFSAAA

>member
-9 DDVPSSPPLPKKS
+9 DDVPSSLPPPKKP

-52 PVGSLRLDCYRR
+52 PVGSLRLDCYRQ
-64 LVKQLPGII
+64 LVKQLTGIT
-73 LIISSFKERMEKEI
+73 LIISSYKERMEKEI
-87 AMLEQDGIPA
+87 DILEKDGIPA
-97 AMLHSGTTDYV
+97 AMLHSGLSDYA
-108 MAAQRERVRRH
+108 MAAQLERIRRRH
-119 HFRILFVSPGLLE
+119 FQVLFASPGLLE
-132 KSEIRS
+132 DPKMRS
-138 FLVSRASISL
+138 FLVFKTTISL

-165 PLYHAIPLLLKDLE
+165 PLYHSIPLLLKDLE
-179 RHAAVRQASEEPT
+179 RHA
-192 MPYRGAASGTS
+192 
-203 IEGSPETAS
+203 
-212 SSAVHIEAS
+212 
-221 ERRKFTAS
+221 AS

-242 RQVEQDIR
+242 RQMEQDIG

-259 LVRHAFE
+259 LVRHSFE

-338 FCAGTASSDQQTSC
+338 FCAGA
-352 GRHPNAR
+352 P
-359 MTDAH
+359 
-364 AFCAGTA
+364 
-371 SSDRQT
+371 SSDR
-377 SGSRHPNA
+377 
-385 RMTDAR
+385 
-391 AFCAGV
+391 
-397 HSSDQRIQ
+397 RIQ
-405 RPSTHHAETHAAARI
+405 RSSTHDAEAHAGARI
-420 LVVTPDPFLELER
+420 LVVTPDPFLELDR

-447 LERYYQELVHAGR
+447 LGRYYQELVHAGR

-479 RTKLAKVTLGYQ
+479 RTKLEKVTLGYQ
-491 AYPEAIAQVKRQL
+491 AYPEAVAQVKRQL

-522 DYFGGADRTSVTSQ
+522 DYFGGED
-536 PDNVSIGAPPDSP
+536 
-549 SQRPAGSSAPGQVSI
+549 
-564 GAPLDSPSQ
+564 
-573 RAAGSSAPGQVS
+573 
-585 ISAPAD
+585 
-591 PSVRAAEHHC
+591 
-601 NRISMDKKKLA
+601 
-612 STGEEPVDYEVI
+612 PVDYEVI

-792 KVEYQKTADTIAAV
+792 KVEYQKTAATMAAV
-806 LGQSSESSIETP
+806 LGQSSKSSIETP
-818 AHASTAPGASSSM
+818 AHASTAPGASSSV
-831 PEYPADDRL
+831 PESPADDRL

-848 NASALTGDVEAVR
+848 NASVR
-861 VGYARGSDAEAGRGG
+861 TNDGKAGRGGYARGSDDEAGSVGYARTDDAEAGRGG
-876 YARTIDGEAGRGG
+876 YART
-889 YARTD
+889 
-894 NAEAG
+894 
-899 RSGYA
+899 S
-904 RTGDG
+904 DG

-971 TREEFARVYG
+971 TREEFARIYG

-990 YEAFTDEIRKAL
+990 YEAFIDEIRKAL

-1073 ARVKRAPGTYAP
+1073 TRVKRVPGTYAP
-1085 SSDPVIATNVIKPI
+1085 SSDPVIATSVIKPI
-1099 PQERSESQRNPKYRF
+1099 PQERSESQKNPKYRF

-1175 EGTSSTNSPIASI
+1175 EEISSTNSPIASI
-1188 DVGASD
+1188 DVGVSD
-1194 SESTSDAV
+1194 NGSTSAAVTTGNPFETQISDAV
-1202 TTKNLGVPQISDTV
+1202 ATKNPF
-1216 ALENPGKTQISAA
+1216 ETQISAE
-1229 VALGNPGE
+1229 VAIENPGE
-1237 TQISDAVATENPG
+1237 TQISDAVAT
-1250 ETQRSDAVATK
+1250 V
-1261 NPGETQTSDAVAMG
+1261 NPGETQTSNAVAMENPG
-1275 NRSKRQIS
+1275 EIQIS
-1283 DAVAIENRGELT
+1283 DAVAAKNPGELT
-1295 SQPKLRIRERKK
+1295 NQQKPRVRERKK
-1307 LSGATIDRKLAG
+1307 LSGATINRKLAE
-1319 LGYLE
+1319 LGYLKLSE
-1324 LNECSFTGRPCQ
+1324 YRFNGRPHQ
-1336 AYLPTTKGEAAGIVL
+1336 TFLPTTKGEAAGIVL
-1351 GTRRSQGGV
+1351 GTRKSQGGV
-1360 DYPTAYFSATA
+1360 DYPTAYFSAAA

>member
-1 MAAACPAV
+1 
-9 DDVPSSPPLPKKS
+9 
-22 QHMTWA
+22 

-52 PVGSLRLDCYRR
+52 PVGSLRLDCYRQ
-64 LVKQLPGII
+64 LVKQLTGIT
-73 LIISSFKERMEKEI
+73 LIISSYKERMEKEI
-87 AMLEQDGIPA
+87 DILEKEGIPA
-97 AMLHSGTTDYV
+97 AMLHSGLSDYA
-108 MAAQRERVRRH
+108 MAAQLERIRRRH
-119 HFRILFVSPGLLE
+119 FQVLFASPGLLE
-132 KSEIRS
+132 DPKMRS
-138 FLVSRASISL
+138 FLVFKTTISL

-165 PLYHAIPLLLKDLE
+165 PLYHSIPLLLKDLE
-179 RHAAVRQASEEPT
+179 RHA
-192 MPYRGAASGTS
+192 
-203 IEGSPETAS
+203 
-212 SSAVHIEAS
+212 
-221 ERRKFTAS
+221 AS

-242 RQVEQDIR
+242 RQMEQDIG

-259 LVRHAFE
+259 LVRHSFE

-338 FCAGTASSDQQTSC
+338 FCAGA
-352 GRHPNAR
+352 P
-359 MTDAH
+359 
-364 AFCAGTA
+364 
-371 SSDRQT
+371 SSDR
-377 SGSRHPNA
+377 
-385 RMTDAR
+385 
-391 AFCAGV
+391 
-397 HSSDQRIQ
+397 RIQ
-405 RPSTHHAETHAAARI
+405 RPSTHDAEAHAGARI
-420 LVVTPDPFLELER
+420 LVVTPDPFLELDR

-479 RTKLAKVTLGYQ
+479 RTKLEKVTLGYQ
-491 AYPEAIAQVKRQL
+491 AYPEAVAQVKRQL

-522 DYFGGADRTSVTSQ
+522 DYFGGED
-536 PDNVSIGAPPDSP
+536 
-549 SQRPAGSSAPGQVSI
+549 
-564 GAPLDSPSQ
+564 
-573 RAAGSSAPGQVS
+573 
-585 ISAPAD
+585 
-591 PSVRAAEHHC
+591 
-601 NRISMDKKKLA
+601 
-612 STGEEPVDYEVI
+612 PVDYEVI

-792 KVEYQKTADTIAAV
+792 KVEYQKTAATMAAV
-806 LGQSSESSIETP
+806 LGQSSKSSIETP
-818 AHASTAPGASSSM
+818 AHASTAPGASSSV
-831 PEYPADDRL
+831 PESPADDRL

-848 NASALTGDVEAVR
+848 NASVR
-861 VGYARGSDAEAGRGG
+861 TNDGKAGRGG
-876 YARTIDGEAGRGG
+876 YARTGDG
-889 YARTD
+889 
-894 NAEAG
+894 EAG

-904 RTGDG
+904 RTSDG

-971 TREEFARVYG
+971 TREEFARIYG

-990 YEAFTDEIRKAL
+990 YEAFIDEIRKAL

-1041 DPARVAEFYANASEE
+1041 DPVRVAEFYANASEE

-1085 SSDPVIATNVIKPI
+1085 CSNPVIPTSVIKPI

-1175 EGTSSTNSPIASI
+1175 EEISSTNSPIASI
-1188 DVGASD
+1188 DVGVSD
-1194 SESTSDAV
+1194 NGSTSAAV
-1202 TTKNLGVPQISDTV
+1202 TT
-1216 ALENPGKTQISAA
+1216 ENPF
-1229 VALGNPGE
+1229 E
-1237 TQISDAVATENPG
+1237 TQISDAVA
-1250 ETQRSDAVATK
+1250 AK
-1261 NPGETQTSDAVAMG
+1261 NPGE
-1275 NRSKRQIS
+1275 
-1283 DAVAIENRGELT
+1283 LT
-1295 SQPKLRIRERKK
+1295 NQQKPRVRERKK
-1307 LSGATIDRKLAG
+1307 LSGATINRKLAE
-1319 LGYLE
+1319 LGYLKLSE
-1324 LNECSFTGRPCQ
+1324 YRFNGRPHQ
-1336 AYLPTTKGEAAGIVL
+1336 TFLPTTKGEAAGIVL
-1351 GTRRSQGGV
+1351 GTRKSQGGV
-1360 DYPTAYFSATA
+1360 DYPTAYFSAAA

>member
-9 DDVPSSPPLPKKS
+9 DDVPSSLPPPKKP

-52 PVGSLRLDCYRR
+52 PVGSLRLDCYRQ
-64 LVKQLPGII
+64 LVKQLTGITR
-73 LIISSFKERMEKEI
+73 IISSYKEHMEKEI
-87 AMLEQDGIPA
+87 AILEKDGIPA
-97 AMLHSGTTDYV
+97 AMLHSGLSDYA
-108 MAAQRERVRRH
+108 MAAQLERIRRRH
-119 HFRILFVSPGLLE
+119 FQVLFASPGLLE
-132 KSEIRS
+132 DPKMRS
-138 FLVSRASISL
+138 FLVFKTTISL

-165 PLYHAIPLLLKDLE
+165 PLYHSIPLLLKDLE
-179 RHAAVRQASEEPT
+179 RHA
-192 MPYRGAASGTS
+192 
-203 IEGSPETAS
+203 
-212 SSAVHIEAS
+212 
-221 ERRKFTAS
+221 AS

-242 RQVEQDIR
+242 RQMEQDIG

-259 LVRHAFE
+259 LVRHSFE

-338 FCAGTASSDQQTSC
+338 FCAGA
-352 GRHPNAR
+352 P
-359 MTDAH
+359 
-364 AFCAGTA
+364 
-371 SSDRQT
+371 SSDR
-377 SGSRHPNA
+377 
-385 RMTDAR
+385 
-391 AFCAGV
+391 
-397 HSSDQRIQ
+397 RIQ
-405 RPSTHHAETHAAARI
+405 RPSTHDAEAHAGARI
-420 LVVTPDPFLELER
+420 LVVTPDPFLELDR

-479 RTKLAKVTLGYQ
+479 RTKLEKVTLGYQ
-491 AYPEAIAQVKRQL
+491 AYPEAVAQVKRQL

-522 DYFGGADRTSVTSQ
+522 DYFGGED
-536 PDNVSIGAPPDSP
+536 
-549 SQRPAGSSAPGQVSI
+549 
-564 GAPLDSPSQ
+564 
-573 RAAGSSAPGQVS
+573 
-585 ISAPAD
+585 
-591 PSVRAAEHHC
+591 
-601 NRISMDKKKLA
+601 
-612 STGEEPVDYEVI
+612 PVDYEVI

-792 KVEYQKTADTIAAV
+792 KVEYQKTAATMAAV
-806 LGQSSESSIETP
+806 LGQSSKSSIETP
-818 AHASTAPGASSSM
+818 AHASTAPGASSSV
-831 PEYPADDRL
+831 PESPADDRL

-848 NASALTGDVEAVR
+848 NASVR
-861 VGYARGSDAEAGRGG
+861 TNDGKAGRGG
-876 YARTIDGEAGRGG
+876 YARGSDDEAGSVG
-889 YARTD
+889 YARTGD
-894 NAEAG
+894 GEAG

-904 RTGDG
+904 RTSDG

-971 TREEFARVYG
+971 TREEFARIYG

-1041 DPARVAEFYANASEE
+1041 DPVRVAEFYANASEE

-1085 SSDPVIATNVIKPI
+1085 CSNPVIPTSVIKPI

-1175 EGTSSTNSPIASI
+1175 EEISSTNSPIASI
-1188 DVGASD
+1188 DVGVSD
-1194 SESTSDAV
+1194 NGSTSAAV
-1202 TTKNLGVPQISDTV
+1202 TT
-1216 ALENPGKTQISAA
+1216 ENPF
-1229 VALGNPGE
+1229 E
-1237 TQISDAVATENPG
+1237 TQISDAVA
-1250 ETQRSDAVATK
+1250 AK
-1261 NPGETQTSDAVAMG
+1261 NPGE
-1275 NRSKRQIS
+1275 
-1283 DAVAIENRGELT
+1283 LT
-1295 SQPKLRIRERKK
+1295 NQQKPRVRERKK
-1307 LSGATIDRKLAG
+1307 LSGATINRKLAE
-1319 LGYLE
+1319 LGYLKLSE
-1324 LNECSFTGRPCQ
+1324 YRFNGRPHQ
-1336 AYLPTTKGEAAGIVL
+1336 TFLPTTKGEAAGIVL
-1351 GTRRSQGGV
+1351 GTRKSQGGV
-1360 DYPTAYFSATA
+1360 DYPTAYFSAAA

>member
-9 DDVPSSPPLPKKS
+9 DDVPSSPPPPKKP

-40 ALESGRDVLAMP
+40 ALMGGRDVLAMP
-52 PVGSLRLDCYRR
+52 PVGPLRLDCYRQ
-64 LVKQLPGII
+64 LVKQLPGIT
-73 LIISSFKERMEKEI
+73 LIISSYKERMEKEI
-87 AMLEQDGIPA
+87 DILEKDGIPA
-97 AMLHSGTTDYV
+97 AMLHSGLSDYA
-108 MAAQRERVRRH
+108 MAAQLERIRRR
-119 HFRILFVSPGLLE
+119 HFRILYISPGLLE
-132 KSEIRS
+132 SPTIRS
-138 FLVSRASISL
+138 FLVLYTTISL

-165 PLYHAIPLLLKDLE
+165 PLYHSIPLLLKDLE
-179 RHAAVRQASEEPT
+179 RHAA
-192 MPYRGAASGTS
+192 
-203 IEGSPETAS
+203 
-212 SSAVHIEAS
+212 
-221 ERRKFTAS
+221 S

-236 LTLPTT
+236 MTLSTT
-242 RQVEQDIR
+242 RQVEQDIG

-338 FCAGTASSDQQTSC
+338 FCAA
-352 GRHPNAR
+352 
-359 MTDAH
+359 
-364 AFCAGTA
+364 TA

-377 SGSRHPNA
+377 AVRRHSDA

-391 AFCAGV
+391 TFCAGV
-397 HSSDQRIQ
+397 YSSDQRIQ
-405 RPSTHHAETHAAARI
+405 RPSTHDAGARI
-420 LVVTPDPFLELER
+420 LVVTPDPFLELDR

-447 LERYYQELVHAGR
+447 LDHYYQEVVHAGC

-479 RTKLAKVTLGYQ
+479 RTKLEKVTLGYQ
-491 AYPEAIAQVKRQL
+491 AYPEAVAQVKRQL

-522 DYFGGADRTSVTSQ
+522 DYFGGADGTSVTSQ
-536 PDNVSIGAPPDSP
+536 PDNVSIGAPPDLP
-549 SQRPAGSSAPGQVSI
+549 LQKVAGSSAPGQVSI
-564 GAPLDSPSQ
+564 GAPPDLPSQ
-573 RAAGSSAPGQVS
+573 AAAGSSVAGHASVGT
-585 ISAPAD
+585 
-591 PSVRAAEHHC
+591 PSDSSVQAAEHHC
-601 NRISMDKKKLA
+601 NRISMDEKKQA

-630 RVLTSAELPVDESLR
+630 RVLRSAELPVDESLR
-645 TIRQSGHYP
+645 TIRQSGRYP
-654 KNRVQKVSMQL
+654 ENRIQKVTMQL

-708 RFRAFS
+708 HFRAFS

-753 LETDMDVGRK
+753 LETDMDIGRK

-779 AHTKCTGRIMAMR
+779 AHAKCTGRIMAMR
-792 KVEYQKTADTIAAV
+792 KVEYQKTADTMAAA

-818 AHASTAPGASSSM
+818 AHALTAPGSSSSV
-831 PEYPADDRL
+831 PESPADDRL
-840 PATTPCEG
+840 PAATPCEG
-848 NASALTGDVEAVR
+848 NASARTGDGEAGS
-861 VGYARGSDAEAGRGG
+861 VGYARGS
-876 YARTIDGEAGRGG
+876 DGEAGRGG
-889 YARTD
+889 YART
-894 NAEAG
+894 
-899 RSGYA
+899 S
-904 RTGDG
+904 DG

-953 YLIFTDKS
+953 YQIFTDKS

-971 TREEFARVYG
+971 TREEFARIYG
-981 VGQRKLELH
+981 VGQRKLALH

-1002 DPAYVADF
+1002 APAYVADF

-1015 EEMQVDMQDGTGA
+1015 EEIQQDLQQDLQDGTEA
-1028 CVTGERT
+1028 CVTT
-1035 GMNDSA
+1035 GFTA
-1041 DPARVAEFYANASEE
+1041 DAARVADFYENASEE
-1056 VQCTAG
+1056 VPCVPD
-1062 ERTGMN
+1062 N
-1068 DSVDA
+1068 SVDA
-1073 ARVKRAPGTYAP
+1073 ARVMRAPGTYAP
-1085 SSDPVIATNVIKPI
+1085 SSNPVIPTSVIKPI

-1163 IAALLNALVAEA
+1163 IAALLNALVATVE
-1175 EGTSSTNSPIASI
+1175 ETSSTNSPIASI
-1188 DVGASD
+1188 EVSASD
-1194 SESTSDAV
+1194 SESTSDAM
-1202 TTKNLGVPQISDTV
+1202 
-1216 ALENPGKTQISAA
+1216 
-1229 VALGNPGE
+1229 
-1237 TQISDAVATENPG
+1237 
-1250 ETQRSDAVATK
+1250 ATK
-1261 NPGETQTSDAVAMG
+1261 NPGEAQISDVVAMG
-1275 NRSKRQIS
+1275 NRSETQIS
-1283 DAVAIENRGELT
+1283 VAVAIENPGELT
-1295 SQPKLRIRERKK
+1295 SQPKLRARERKK
-1307 LSGATIDRKLAG
+1307 LSGATIDRKLAE

-1324 LNECSFTGRPCQ
+1324 LNECIFTGRPRQ
-1336 AYLPTTKGEAAGIVL
+1336 AYLPTTKGEAAGIAL
-1351 GTRRSQGGV
+1351 GTRKSQGGV
-1360 DYPTAYFSATA
+1360 DYPTAYFSAAA

>member
-9 DDVPSSPPLPKKS
+9 DDVPSSLPPPKKP

-52 PVGSLRLDCYRR
+52 PVGSLRLDCYRQ
-64 LVKQLPGII
+64 LVKQLIGIT
-73 LIISSFKERMEKEI
+73 LIISSYKERMEKEI
-87 AMLEQDGIPA
+87 DILEKDGIPA
-97 AMLHSGTTDYV
+97 AMLHSGLSDYA
-108 MAAQRERVRRH
+108 MAAQLERIRRRH
-119 HFRILFVSPGLLE
+119 FQVLFASPGLLE
-132 KSEIRS
+132 DPKMRS
-138 FLVSRASISL
+138 FLVFKTTISL

-165 PLYHAIPLLLKDLE
+165 PLYHSIPLLLKDLE
-179 RHAAVRQASEEPT
+179 RHA
-192 MPYRGAASGTS
+192 
-203 IEGSPETAS
+203 
-212 SSAVHIEAS
+212 
-221 ERRKFTAS
+221 AS

-242 RQVEQDIR
+242 RQMEQDIG

-259 LVRHAFE
+259 LVRHSFE

-338 FCAGTASSDQQTSC
+338 FCAGA
-352 GRHPNAR
+352 P
-359 MTDAH
+359 
-364 AFCAGTA
+364 
-371 SSDRQT
+371 SSDR
-377 SGSRHPNA
+377 
-385 RMTDAR
+385 
-391 AFCAGV
+391 
-397 HSSDQRIQ
+397 RIQ
-405 RPSTHHAETHAAARI
+405 RPSTHDAEAHAGARI
-420 LVVTPDPFLELER
+420 LVVTPDPFLELDR

-479 RTKLAKVTLGYQ
+479 RTKLEKVTLGYQ
-491 AYPEAIAQVKRQL
+491 AYPEAVAQVKRQL

-522 DYFGGADRTSVTSQ
+522 DYFGGED
-536 PDNVSIGAPPDSP
+536 
-549 SQRPAGSSAPGQVSI
+549 
-564 GAPLDSPSQ
+564 
-573 RAAGSSAPGQVS
+573 
-585 ISAPAD
+585 
-591 PSVRAAEHHC
+591 
-601 NRISMDKKKLA
+601 
-612 STGEEPVDYEVI
+612 PVDYEVI

-792 KVEYQKTADTIAAV
+792 KVEYQKTAATMAAV
-806 LGQSSESSIETP
+806 LGQSSKSSIETP
-818 AHASTAPGASSSM
+818 AHASTAPGASSSV
-831 PEYPADDRL
+831 PESPADDRL

-848 NASALTGDVEAVR
+848 NASVR
-861 VGYARGSDAEAGRGG
+861 TNDGKAGRGG
-876 YARTIDGEAGRGG
+876 YARGSDDEAGRGG

-899 RSGYA
+899 RGGYA
-904 RTGDG
+904 RTSDG

-971 TREEFARVYG
+971 TREEFARIYG

-1041 DPARVAEFYANASEE
+1041 DPVRVAEFYANASEE

-1085 SSDPVIATNVIKPI
+1085 CSNPVIPTSVIKPI

-1175 EGTSSTNSPIASI
+1175 EEISSTNSPIASI
-1188 DVGASD
+1188 DVGVSD
-1194 SESTSDAV
+1194 NGSTSAAVTTENPFETQISDAV
-1202 TTKNLGVPQISDTV
+1202 ATGNPFETQISDAV
-1216 ALENPGKTQISAA
+1216 ATKNPFETQISAE
-1229 VALGNPGE
+1229 VAIENPGE

-1250 ETQRSDAVATK
+1250 ETQTSNAVAME
-1261 NPGETQTSDAVAMG
+1261 NPGEI
-1275 NRSKRQIS
+1275 QIS
-1283 DAVAIENRGELT
+1283 DAVAAKNPGELT
-1295 SQPKLRIRERKK
+1295 NQQKPRVRERKK
-1307 LSGATIDRKLAG
+1307 VSGATINRKLAE
-1319 LGYLE
+1319 LGYLKLSE
-1324 LNECSFTGRPCQ
+1324 YRFNGRPHQ
-1336 AYLPTTKGEAAGIVL
+1336 TFLPTTKGEAAGIVL
-1351 GTRRSQGGV
+1351 GTRKSQGGV
-1360 DYPTAYFSATA
+1360 DYPTAYFSAAA

>member
-1 MAAACPAV
+1 MPDVHRSEASVMSAISTTSSPQNSSGETKNMAAACPAV
-9 DDVPSSPPLPKKS
+9 DDVPSSPPPPKKP

-52 PVGSLRLDCYRR
+52 PVGSLRLDYYRQ
-64 LVKQLPGII
+64 LVKQFPGIT
-73 LIISSFKERMEKEI
+73 LIISSYKERMEKEI
-87 AMLEQDGIPA
+87 DILEKDGIPA
-97 AMLHSGTTDYV
+97 AMLHSGLSDYA
-108 MAAQRERVRRH
+108 MAAQLERIRRRH
-119 HFRILFVSPGLLE
+119 FQVLFVSPGLLE
-132 KSEIRS
+132 DPKMRS
-138 FLVSRASISL
+138 FLVSKTTISL

-165 PLYHAIPLLLKDLE
+165 PLYHSIPLLLKDLE
-179 RHAAVRQASEEPT
+179 RHA
-192 MPYRGAASGTS
+192 
-203 IEGSPETAS
+203 
-212 SSAVHIEAS
+212 
-221 ERRKFTAS
+221 AS

-259 LVRHAFE
+259 IVRHAFE

-338 FCAGTASSDQQTSC
+338 FCAG
-352 GRHPNAR
+352 
-359 MTDAH
+359 
-364 AFCAGTA
+364 
-371 SSDRQT
+371 
-377 SGSRHPNA
+377 
-385 RMTDAR
+385 
-391 AFCAGV
+391 V

-405 RPSTHHAETHAAARI
+405 RPSTHDAESHAGARI
-420 LVVTPDPFLELER
+420 LVVTPDPFLELDR

-479 RTKLAKVTLGYQ
+479 RTKLEKVTLGYQ
-491 AYPEAIAQVKRQL
+491 AYPEAVAQVKRQL

-522 DYFGGADRTSVTSQ
+522 DYFAGADRTSVTLQ
-536 PDNVSIGAPPDSP
+536 PDNVSIGAPPDLP
-549 SQRPAGSSAPGQVSI
+549 LQKAAGSSAPGHTSI

-573 RAAGSSAPGQVS
+573 RAAGSSAPGHAAIGAPLDSPSQKAADSSATGQIS
-585 ISAPAD
+585 IGALPDS
-591 PSVRAAEHHC
+591 SVRAAENHH
-601 NRISMDKKKLA
+601 NRISMDEKKQA
-612 STGEEPVDYEVI
+612 STGEDPVDYEVI

-645 TIRQSGHYP
+645 TIRQAGRYP

-678 DQAYM
+678 DRAHM

-792 KVEYQKTADTIAAV
+792 KVEYQKTADTMATV
-806 LGQSSESSIETP
+806 LGPSSESSIETP
-818 AHASTAPGASSSM
+818 AHASTALGESSGVTK
-831 PEYPADDRL
+831 YPADDRL
-840 PATTPCEG
+840 PATTLCEG
-848 NASALTGDVEAVR
+848 NASAWTSDGEAGS
-861 VGYARGSDAEAGRGG
+861 VGYARGSDGKAGSVGYARGSDCEAGRGGYARTDDAEAGRGG
-876 YARTIDGEAGRGG
+876 YARI
-889 YARTD
+889 
-894 NAEAG
+894 
-899 RSGYA
+899 
-904 RTGDG
+904 GDG
-909 EAEAQQL
+909 EVKAQQL

-953 YLIFTDKS
+953 YQIFTDKS

-1015 EEMQVDMQDGTGA
+1015 EEMQVDMQVDMQDGTGA
-1028 CVTGERT
+1028 CVTRERT
-1035 GMNDSA
+1035 GMNDSTA
-1041 DPARVAEFYANASEE
+1041 PARVAEFYANASEE

-1068 DSVDA
+1068 DSADA
-1073 ARVKRAPGTYAP
+1073 ARVRRAPGTFAP
-1085 SSDPVIATNVIKPI
+1085 SSNPVLPTSVIKPI
-1099 PQERSESQRNPKYRF
+1099 PQERSESQKNPKYRF

-1175 EGTSSTNSPIASI
+1175 KETSSTNSPIASI

-1194 SESTSDAV
+1194 NGSTSAAVATGNPFETQISDAV
-1202 TTKNLGVPQISDTV
+1202 TT
-1216 ALENPGKTQISAA
+1216 
-1229 VALGNPGE
+1229 GNPGE
-1237 TQISDAVATENPG
+1237 TQISDAVAT
-1250 ETQRSDAVATK
+1250 K
-1261 NPGETQTSDAVAMG
+1261 NPGETQISDAVAAKNLGETQISAAVAMG
-1275 NRSKRQIS
+1275 NP
-1283 DAVAIENRGELT
+1283 GELT
-1295 SQPKLRIRERKK
+1295 NQQKPRVRERKK
-1307 LSGATIDRKLAG
+1307 LSGATIDRKLAE

-1324 LNECSFTGRPCQ
+1324 LNECSFTGRPYQ
-1336 AYLPTTKGEAAGIVL
+1336 TYLPTTKGEAAGIVP
-1351 GTRRSQGGV
+1351 GTRKSQGGV
-1360 DYPTAYFSATA
+1360 DYPTAYFSAAA

>member
-1 MAAACPAV
+1 
-9 DDVPSSPPLPKKS
+9 
-22 QHMTWA
+22 MTWA

-52 PVGSLRLDCYRR
+52 PVGSLRLDYYRQ
-64 LVKQLPGII
+64 LVKQLPGIT
-73 LIISSFKERMEKEI
+73 LIISSYKERMEKEI
-87 AMLEQDGIPA
+87 DILEKDGIPA
-97 AMLHSGTTDYV
+97 AMLHSGLSDYAMV
-108 MAAQRERVRRH
+108 AQLERIRRRH
-119 HFRILFVSPGLLE
+119 FQVLFASPGLLE
-132 KSEIRS
+132 DPKMRS
-138 FLVSRASISL
+138 FLVFKTTISL

-165 PLYHAIPLLLKDLE
+165 PLYHSIPLLLKDLE

-359 MTDAH
+359 MTNAH

-405 RPSTHHAETHAAARI
+405 RPSTHDAETHAAARI

-479 RTKLAKVTLGYQ
+479 RTKLEKVTLGYQ
-491 AYPEAIAQVKRQL
+491 AYPEAVAQVKRQL

-522 DYFGGADRTSVTSQ
+522 DYFGGED
-536 PDNVSIGAPPDSP
+536 
-549 SQRPAGSSAPGQVSI
+549 
-564 GAPLDSPSQ
+564 
-573 RAAGSSAPGQVS
+573 
-585 ISAPAD
+585 
-591 PSVRAAEHHC
+591 
-601 NRISMDKKKLA
+601 
-612 STGEEPVDYEVI
+612 PVDYEVI

-645 TIRQSGHYP
+645 TIRQSGRYP
-654 KNRVQKVSMQL
+654 ENRVQKVSMQL

-753 LETDMDVGRK
+753 LETDMDVERK

-779 AHTKCTGRIMAMR
+779 AHAKRTGRIMAMR
-792 KVEYQKTADTIAAV
+792 KVEYQKTAATMATV
-806 LGQSSESSIETP
+806 LGPSSESSIKTL

-840 PATTPCEG
+840 PATTPCED
-848 NASALTGDVEAVR
+848 NASALTGDGEAGS
-861 VGYARGSDAEAGRGG
+861 VGYARGSDGKAGSVG
-876 YARTIDGEAGRGG
+876 YARTSDGKAGSVG
-889 YARTD
+889 YAWIGD
-894 NAEAG
+894 NRADSAG
-899 RSGYA
+899 NA
-904 RTGDG
+904 RTSDD

-961 LVEMCRMLPL
+961 LVEMCRTLPL

-981 VGQRKLELH
+981 VGQRKLALH

-1035 GMNDSA
+1035 GMNDSK

-1056 VQCTAG
+1056 VQYTAG

-1068 DSVDA
+1068 DSTDA
-1073 ARVKRAPGTYAP
+1073 ARVKRAPGTFAP
-1085 SSDPVIATNVIKPI
+1085 SSNPVLPTSVIKPI

-1175 EGTSSTNSPIASI
+1175 EETSSTNSPIASI

-1194 SESTSDAV
+1194 SESTSAAV
-1202 TTKNLGVPQISDTV
+1202 TT
-1216 ALENPGKTQISAA
+1216 ENPFK
-1229 VALGNPGE
+1229 
-1237 TQISDAVATENPG
+1237 
-1250 ETQRSDAVATK
+1250 TQRSDAVATK
-1261 NPGETQTSDAVAMG
+1261 NPGEAQISDAVATG
-1275 NRSKRQIS
+1275 NPGETQIS

-1336 AYLPTTKGEAAGIVL
+1336 AYLPTTKGEDAGIVL

-1360 DYPTAYFSATA
+1360 DYPTAYFSAAA

>member
-9 DDVPSSPPLPKKS
+9 DDVPSSLPPPKKP

-52 PVGSLRLDCYRR
+52 PVGSLRLDCYRQ
-64 LVKQLPGII
+64 LVKQLTGIT
-73 LIISSFKERMEKEI
+73 LIISSYKERMEKEI
-87 AMLEQDGIPA
+87 DILEKDGIPA
-97 AMLHSGTTDYV
+97 AMLHSGLSDYA
-108 MAAQRERVRRH
+108 MAAQLERIRRRH
-119 HFRILFVSPGLLE
+119 FQVLFASPGLLE
-132 KSEIRS
+132 DQKMRS
-138 FLVSRASISL
+138 FLVFKTTISL

-165 PLYHAIPLLLKDLE
+165 PLYHSIPLLLKDLE
-179 RHAAVRQASEEPT
+179 RHA
-192 MPYRGAASGTS
+192 
-203 IEGSPETAS
+203 
-212 SSAVHIEAS
+212 
-221 ERRKFTAS
+221 AS

-242 RQVEQDIR
+242 RQMEQDIG

-259 LVRHAFE
+259 LVRHSFE

-338 FCAGTASSDQQTSC
+338 FCAGA
-352 GRHPNAR
+352 P
-359 MTDAH
+359 
-364 AFCAGTA
+364 
-371 SSDRQT
+371 SSDR
-377 SGSRHPNA
+377 
-385 RMTDAR
+385 
-391 AFCAGV
+391 
-397 HSSDQRIQ
+397 RIQ
-405 RPSTHHAETHAAARI
+405 RPSTHDAEAHAGARI
-420 LVVTPDPFLELER
+420 LVVTPDPFLELDR

-479 RTKLAKVTLGYQ
+479 RTKLEKVTLGYQ
-491 AYPEAIAQVKRQL
+491 AYPEAVAQVKRQL

-522 DYFGGADRTSVTSQ
+522 DYFGGED
-536 PDNVSIGAPPDSP
+536 
-549 SQRPAGSSAPGQVSI
+549 
-564 GAPLDSPSQ
+564 
-573 RAAGSSAPGQVS
+573 
-585 ISAPAD
+585 
-591 PSVRAAEHHC
+591 
-601 NRISMDKKKLA
+601 
-612 STGEEPVDYEVI
+612 PVDYEVI

-792 KVEYQKTADTIAAV
+792 KVEYQKTAATMAAV
-806 LGQSSESSIETP
+806 LGQSSKSSIETP
-818 AHASTAPGASSSM
+818 AHASTAPGASSSV
-831 PEYPADDRL
+831 PESPADDRL

-848 NASALTGDVEAVR
+848 NASVR
-861 VGYARGSDAEAGRGG
+861 TNNGKAGRGGYARGSDDEAGSVGYARTDDAEAGRGG
-876 YARTIDGEAGRGG
+876 YARTGDG
-889 YARTD
+889 
-894 NAEAG
+894 EAG

-904 RTGDG
+904 RTSDG

-1041 DPARVAEFYANASEE
+1041 DPVRVAEFYANASEE

-1085 SSDPVIATNVIKPI
+1085 SSNPVIPTSVIKPI

-1175 EGTSSTNSPIASI
+1175 EEISSTN
-1188 DVGASD
+1188 
-1194 SESTSDAV
+1194 
-1202 TTKNLGVPQISDTV
+1202 
-1216 ALENPGKTQISAA
+1216 
-1229 VALGNPGE
+1229 
-1237 TQISDAVATENPG
+1237 
-1250 ETQRSDAVATK
+1250 
-1261 NPGETQTSDAVAMG
+1261 
-1275 NRSKRQIS
+1275 
-1283 DAVAIENRGELT
+1283 
-1295 SQPKLRIRERKK
+1295 
-1307 LSGATIDRKLAG
+1307 
-1319 LGYLE
+1319 
-1324 LNECSFTGRPCQ
+1324 
-1336 AYLPTTKGEAAGIVL
+1336 
-1351 GTRRSQGGV
+1351 
-1360 DYPTAYFSATA
+1360 
-1371 ASWVATLFV
+1371 
-1380 RDETK
+1380 

>member
-1 MAAACPAV
+1 
-9 DDVPSSPPLPKKS
+9 
-22 QHMTWA
+22 

-52 PVGSLRLDCYRR
+52 PVCSLRLDCYRQ
-64 LVKQLPGII
+64 LVKQLPGIM
-73 LIISSFKERMEKEI
+73 LIISSYKEHMEKEI
-87 AMLEQDGIPA
+87 AILEKDGIPA
-97 AMLHSGTTDYV
+97 AMLHSGLSDYA
-108 MAAQRERVRRH
+108 MAAQLERIRRRH
-119 HFRILFVSPGLLE
+119 FQVLFASPGLLE
-132 KSEIRS
+132 DPKMRS
-138 FLVSRASISL
+138 FLVFKTTISL

-165 PLYHAIPLLLKDLE
+165 PLYHSIPLLLKDLE
-179 RHAAVRQASEEPT
+179 RHA
-192 MPYRGAASGTS
+192 
-203 IEGSPETAS
+203 
-212 SSAVHIEAS
+212 
-221 ERRKFTAS
+221 AS

-242 RQVEQDIR
+242 RQMEQDIG

-259 LVRHAFE
+259 LVRHSFE

-338 FCAGTASSDQQTSC
+338 FCAGA
-352 GRHPNAR
+352 P
-359 MTDAH
+359 
-364 AFCAGTA
+364 
-371 SSDRQT
+371 SSDR
-377 SGSRHPNA
+377 
-385 RMTDAR
+385 
-391 AFCAGV
+391 
-397 HSSDQRIQ
+397 RIQ
-405 RPSTHHAETHAAARI
+405 RPSTHDAEAHAGARI
-420 LVVTPDPFLELER
+420 LVVTPDPFLELDR

-479 RTKLAKVTLGYQ
+479 RTKLEKVTLGYQ
-491 AYPEAIAQVKRQL
+491 AYPEAVAQVKRQL

-522 DYFGGADRTSVTSQ
+522 DYFGGED
-536 PDNVSIGAPPDSP
+536 
-549 SQRPAGSSAPGQVSI
+549 
-564 GAPLDSPSQ
+564 
-573 RAAGSSAPGQVS
+573 
-585 ISAPAD
+585 
-591 PSVRAAEHHC
+591 
-601 NRISMDKKKLA
+601 
-612 STGEEPVDYEVI
+612 PVDYEVI

-792 KVEYQKTADTIAAV
+792 KVEYQKTAATMAAV
-806 LGQSSESSIETP
+806 LGQSSKSSIETP
-818 AHASTAPGASSSM
+818 AHASTAPGASSSV
-831 PEYPADDRL
+831 PESPADDRL

-848 NASALTGDVEAVR
+848 NASVR
-861 VGYARGSDAEAGRGG
+861 TNDGKAGRGGYARGSDDEAGSVGYARTDDAEAGRGG
-876 YARTIDGEAGRGG
+876 YART
-889 YARTD
+889 
-894 NAEAG
+894 
-899 RSGYA
+899 S
-904 RTGDG
+904 DG

-971 TREEFARVYG
+971 TREEFARIYG

-990 YEAFTDEIRKAL
+990 YEAFIDEIRKAL

-1041 DPARVAEFYANASEE
+1041 DPVRVAEFYANASEE

-1085 SSDPVIATNVIKPI
+1085 SSNPVIPTSVIKPI

-1175 EGTSSTNSPIASI
+1175 EEISSTNSPIASI
-1188 DVGASD
+1188 DVGVSD
-1194 SESTSDAV
+1194 NGSTSAAVTTGNPFETQISDAV
-1202 TTKNLGVPQISDTV
+1202 ATKNPF
-1216 ALENPGKTQISAA
+1216 ETQISAE
-1229 VALGNPGE
+1229 VAIENPGE

-1250 ETQRSDAVATK
+1250 ETQTSNAVAME
-1261 NPGETQTSDAVAMG
+1261 NPGEI
-1275 NRSKRQIS
+1275 QIS
-1283 DAVAIENRGELT
+1283 DAVAAKNPGELT
-1295 SQPKLRIRERKK
+1295 NQQKPRVRERKK
-1307 LSGATIDRKLAG
+1307 LSGATINRKLAE
-1319 LGYLE
+1319 LGYLKLSE
-1324 LNECSFTGRPCQ
+1324 YRFNGRPHQ
-1336 AYLPTTKGEAAGIVL
+1336 TFLPTTKGEAAGIVL
-1351 GTRRSQGGV
+1351 GTRKSQGGV
-1360 DYPTAYFSATA
+1360 DYPTAYFSAAA

>member
-1 MAAACPAV
+1 
-9 DDVPSSPPLPKKS
+9 
-22 QHMTWA
+22 
-28 MSLASA
+28 
-34 YARIFS
+34 
-40 ALESGRDVLAMP
+40 
-52 PVGSLRLDCYRR
+52 
-64 LVKQLPGII
+64 
-73 LIISSFKERMEKEI
+73 
-87 AMLEQDGIPA
+87 
-97 AMLHSGTTDYV
+97 
-108 MAAQRERVRRH
+108 
-119 HFRILFVSPGLLE
+119 
-132 KSEIRS
+132 
-138 FLVSRASISL
+138 
-148 IVIDEA
+148 
-154 QICSIHAPHFQ
+154 
-165 PLYHAIPLLLKDLE
+165 
-179 RHAAVRQASEEPT
+179 
-192 MPYRGAASGTS
+192 
-203 IEGSPETAS
+203 
-212 SSAVHIEAS
+212 
-221 ERRKFTAS
+221 
-229 SRPPVLA
+229 
-236 LTLPTT
+236 
-242 RQVEQDIR
+242 
-250 HFFSLQHPL
+250 
-259 LVRHAFE
+259 
-266 CPNLFLSVHR
+266 
-276 PQRKAPF
+276 
-283 LLDFL
+283 
-288 RRHEDEAGIIYCTEH
+288 
-303 RLTEHIAQLL
+303 
-313 NRSGFPALSYHAGLT
+313 
-328 REERMANARA
+328 MANARA
-338 FCAGTASSDQQTSC
+338 FCAGA
-352 GRHPNAR
+352 P
-359 MTDAH
+359 
-364 AFCAGTA
+364 
-371 SSDRQT
+371 SSDR
-377 SGSRHPNA
+377 
-385 RMTDAR
+385 
-391 AFCAGV
+391 
-397 HSSDQRIQ
+397 RIQ
-405 RPSTHHAETHAAARI
+405 RPSTHDAEAHAGARI
-420 LVVTPDPFLELER
+420 LVVTPDPFLELDR

-479 RTKLAKVTLGYQ
+479 RTKLEKVTLGYQ
-491 AYPEAIAQVKRQL
+491 AYPEAVAQVKRQL

-522 DYFGGADRTSVTSQ
+522 DYFGGED
-536 PDNVSIGAPPDSP
+536 
-549 SQRPAGSSAPGQVSI
+549 
-564 GAPLDSPSQ
+564 
-573 RAAGSSAPGQVS
+573 
-585 ISAPAD
+585 
-591 PSVRAAEHHC
+591 
-601 NRISMDKKKLA
+601 
-612 STGEEPVDYEVI
+612 PVDYEVI

-792 KVEYQKTADTIAAV
+792 KVEYQKTAATMAAV
-806 LGQSSESSIETP
+806 LGQSSKSSIETP
-818 AHASTAPGASSSM
+818 AHASTAPGASSSV
-831 PEYPADDRL
+831 PESPADDRL

-848 NASALTGDVEAVR
+848 NASVR
-861 VGYARGSDAEAGRGG
+861 TNDGKAGRGGYARGSDDEAGSVGYARTDDAEAGRGG
-876 YARTIDGEAGRGG
+876 YART
-889 YARTD
+889 
-894 NAEAG
+894 
-899 RSGYA
+899 S
-904 RTGDG
+904 DG

-971 TREEFARVYG
+971 TREEFARIYG

-990 YEAFTDEIRKAL
+990 YEAFIDEIRKAL

-1035 GMNDSA
+1035 GMNDS
-1041 DPARVAEFYANASEE
+1041 
-1056 VQCTAG
+1056 
-1062 ERTGMN
+1062 
-1068 DSVDA
+1068 VDA

-1085 SSDPVIATNVIKPI
+1085 SSNPVIPTSVIKPI

-1175 EGTSSTNSPIASI
+1175 EEISSTNSPIASI
-1188 DVGASD
+1188 DVGVSD
-1194 SESTSDAV
+1194 NGSTSAAV
-1202 TTKNLGVPQISDTV
+1202 TT
-1216 ALENPGKTQISAA
+1216 ENPF
-1229 VALGNPGE
+1229 E
-1237 TQISDAVATENPG
+1237 TQISDAVA
-1250 ETQRSDAVATK
+1250 AK
-1261 NPGETQTSDAVAMG
+1261 NPGE
-1275 NRSKRQIS
+1275 
-1283 DAVAIENRGELT
+1283 LT
-1295 SQPKLRIRERKK
+1295 NQQKPRVRERKK
-1307 LSGATIDRKLAG
+1307 LSGATINRKLAE
-1319 LGYLE
+1319 LGYLKLSE
-1324 LNECSFTGRPCQ
+1324 YRFNGRPHQ
-1336 AYLPTTKGEAAGIVL
+1336 TFLPTTKGEAAGIVL
-1351 GTRRSQGGV
+1351 GTRKSQGGV
-1360 DYPTAYFSATA
+1360 DYPTAYFSAAA

>member
-1 MAAACPAV
+1 
-9 DDVPSSPPLPKKS
+9 
-22 QHMTWA
+22 

-52 PVGSLRLDCYRR
+52 PVGPLRLDCYRQ
-64 LVKQLPGII
+64 LVKQLPGIM
-73 LIISSFKERMEKEI
+73 LIISSYKEHMEKEI
-87 AMLEQDGIPA
+87 AILEKDGIPA
-97 AMLHSGTTDYV
+97 AMLHSGLSDYA
-108 MAAQRERVRRH
+108 MAAQLERIRRRH
-119 HFRILFVSPGLLE
+119 FQVLFASPGLLE
-132 KSEIRS
+132 DPKMRS
-138 FLVSRASISL
+138 FLVFKTTISL

-165 PLYHAIPLLLKDLE
+165 PLYHSIPLLLKDLE
-179 RHAAVRQASEEPT
+179 RHA
-192 MPYRGAASGTS
+192 
-203 IEGSPETAS
+203 
-212 SSAVHIEAS
+212 
-221 ERRKFTAS
+221 AS

-242 RQVEQDIR
+242 RQMEQDIG

-259 LVRHAFE
+259 LVRHSFE

-338 FCAGTASSDQQTSC
+338 FCAGA
-352 GRHPNAR
+352 P
-359 MTDAH
+359 
-364 AFCAGTA
+364 
-371 SSDRQT
+371 SSDR
-377 SGSRHPNA
+377 
-385 RMTDAR
+385 
-391 AFCAGV
+391 
-397 HSSDQRIQ
+397 RIQ
-405 RPSTHHAETHAAARI
+405 RPSTHDAEAHAGARI
-420 LVVTPDPFLELER
+420 LVVTPDPFLELDR

-479 RTKLAKVTLGYQ
+479 RTKLEKVTLGYQ
-491 AYPEAIAQVKRQL
+491 AYPEAVAQVKRQL

-522 DYFGGADRTSVTSQ
+522 DYFGSED
-536 PDNVSIGAPPDSP
+536 
-549 SQRPAGSSAPGQVSI
+549 
-564 GAPLDSPSQ
+564 
-573 RAAGSSAPGQVS
+573 
-585 ISAPAD
+585 
-591 PSVRAAEHHC
+591 
-601 NRISMDKKKLA
+601 
-612 STGEEPVDYEVI
+612 PVDYEVI

-792 KVEYQKTADTIAAV
+792 KVEYQKTAATMAAV
-806 LGQSSESSIETP
+806 LGQSSKSSIETP
-818 AHASTAPGASSSM
+818 AHASTAPGASSSV
-831 PEYPADDRL
+831 PESPADDRL

-848 NASALTGDVEAVR
+848 NASVR
-861 VGYARGSDAEAGRGG
+861 TNDGKAGRGG
-876 YARTIDGEAGRGG
+876 YARGSDDEAGSVG

-899 RSGYA
+899 RGGYA
-904 RTGDG
+904 RTSDG

-971 TREEFARVYG
+971 TREEFARIYG

-1041 DPARVAEFYANASEE
+1041 DPVRVAEFYANASEE

-1085 SSDPVIATNVIKPI
+1085 CSNPVIPTSVIKPI

-1175 EGTSSTNSPIASI
+1175 EEISSTNSPIASI
-1188 DVGASD
+1188 DVGVSD
-1194 SESTSDAV
+1194 NGSTSAAV
-1202 TTKNLGVPQISDTV
+1202 TT
-1216 ALENPGKTQISAA
+1216 ENPF
-1229 VALGNPGE
+1229 E
-1237 TQISDAVATENPG
+1237 TQISDAVA
-1250 ETQRSDAVATK
+1250 AK
-1261 NPGETQTSDAVAMG
+1261 NPGE
-1275 NRSKRQIS
+1275 
-1283 DAVAIENRGELT
+1283 LT
-1295 SQPKLRIRERKK
+1295 NQQKPRVRERKK
-1307 LSGATIDRKLAG
+1307 LSGATINRKLAE
-1319 LGYLE
+1319 LGYLKLSE
-1324 LNECSFTGRPCQ
+1324 YRFNGRPHQ
-1336 AYLPTTKGEAAGIVL
+1336 TFLPTTKGEAAGIVL
-1351 GTRRSQGGV
+1351 GTRKSQGGV
-1360 DYPTAYFSATA
+1360 DYPTAYFSAAA

>member
-9 DDVPSSPPLPKKS
+9 DDVPSSLPPPKKP

-52 PVGSLRLDCYRR
+52 PVGSLRLDCYRQ
-64 LVKQLPGII
+64 LVKQLTGIT
-73 LIISSFKERMEKEI
+73 LIISSYKERMEKEI
-87 AMLEQDGIPA
+87 DILEKDGIPA
-97 AMLHSGTTDYV
+97 AMLHSGLSDYA
-108 MAAQRERVRRH
+108 MAAQLERIRRRH
-119 HFRILFVSPGLLE
+119 FQVLFASPGLLE
-132 KSEIRS
+132 DPKMRS
-138 FLVSRASISL
+138 FLVFKTTISL

-165 PLYHAIPLLLKDLE
+165 PLYHSIPLLLKDLE
-179 RHAAVRQASEEPT
+179 RHA
-192 MPYRGAASGTS
+192 
-203 IEGSPETAS
+203 
-212 SSAVHIEAS
+212 
-221 ERRKFTAS
+221 AS

-242 RQVEQDIR
+242 RQMEQDIG

-338 FCAGTASSDQQTSC
+338 FCAGA
-352 GRHPNAR
+352 P
-359 MTDAH
+359 
-364 AFCAGTA
+364 
-371 SSDRQT
+371 SSDR
-377 SGSRHPNA
+377 
-385 RMTDAR
+385 
-391 AFCAGV
+391 
-397 HSSDQRIQ
+397 RIQ
-405 RPSTHHAETHAAARI
+405 RPSTHDAEAHAGARI
-420 LVVTPDPFLELER
+420 LVVTPDPFLELDR

-479 RTKLAKVTLGYQ
+479 RTKLEKVTLGYQ
-491 AYPEAIAQVKRQL
+491 AYPEAVAQVKRQL

-522 DYFGGADRTSVTSQ
+522 DYFGGED
-536 PDNVSIGAPPDSP
+536 
-549 SQRPAGSSAPGQVSI
+549 
-564 GAPLDSPSQ
+564 
-573 RAAGSSAPGQVS
+573 
-585 ISAPAD
+585 
-591 PSVRAAEHHC
+591 
-601 NRISMDKKKLA
+601 
-612 STGEEPVDYEVI
+612 PVDYEVI

-792 KVEYQKTADTIAAV
+792 KVEYQKTAATMAAV
-806 LGQSSESSIETP
+806 LGQSSKSSIETP
-818 AHASTAPGASSSM
+818 AHASTAPGASSSV
-831 PEYPADDRL
+831 PESPADNRL

-848 NASALTGDVEAVR
+848 NASVR
-861 VGYARGSDAEAGRGG
+861 TNDGKAGRGG
-876 YARTIDGEAGRGG
+876 YARTGDG
-889 YARTD
+889 
-894 NAEAG
+894 EAG

-904 RTGDG
+904 RTSDG

-971 TREEFARVYG
+971 TREEFARIYG

-990 YEAFTDEIRKAL
+990 YEAFIDEIRKAL

-1041 DPARVAEFYANASEE
+1041 DPVRVAEFYANASEE

-1085 SSDPVIATNVIKPI
+1085 CSNPVIPTSVIKPI

-1175 EGTSSTNSPIASI
+1175 EEISSTNSPIASI
-1188 DVGASD
+1188 DVGVSD
-1194 SESTSDAV
+1194 NGSTSAAV
-1202 TTKNLGVPQISDTV
+1202 TT
-1216 ALENPGKTQISAA
+1216 ENPF
-1229 VALGNPGE
+1229 E
-1237 TQISDAVATENPG
+1237 TQISDAVA
-1250 ETQRSDAVATK
+1250 AK
-1261 NPGETQTSDAVAMG
+1261 NPGE
-1275 NRSKRQIS
+1275 
-1283 DAVAIENRGELT
+1283 LT
-1295 SQPKLRIRERKK
+1295 NQQKPRVRERKK
-1307 LSGATIDRKLAG
+1307 LSGATINRKLAE
-1319 LGYLE
+1319 LGYLKLSE
-1324 LNECSFTGRPCQ
+1324 YRFNGRPHQ
-1336 AYLPTTKGEAAGIVL
+1336 TFLPTTKGEAAGIVL
-1351 GTRRSQGGV
+1351 GTRKSQGGV
-1360 DYPTAYFSATA
+1360 DYPTAYFSAAA

>member
-52 PVGSLRLDCYRR
+52 PVGSLRLDYYRQ
-64 LVKQLPGII
+64 LVKQLPGIT
-73 LIISSFKERMEKEI
+73 LIISSYKERMEKEI
-87 AMLEQDGIPA
+87 DILEKDGIPA
-97 AMLHSGTTDYV
+97 AMLHSGLSDYAMV
-108 MAAQRERVRRH
+108 AQLERIRRRH
-119 HFRILFVSPGLLE
+119 FQVLFASPGLLE
-132 KSEIRS
+132 DPKMRS
-138 FLVSRASISL
+138 FLVFKTTISL

-165 PLYHAIPLLLKDLE
+165 PLYHSIPLLLKDLE

-338 FCAGTASSDQQTSC
+338 FCAGTASSD
-352 GRHPNAR
+352 
-359 MTDAH
+359 
-364 AFCAGTA
+364 
-371 SSDRQT
+371 RQT

-391 AFCAGV
+391 AFCAGAP
-397 HSSDQRIQ
+397 SSDRHIQ
-405 RPSTHHAETHAAARI
+405 RPSMHHAEAHAGARI
-420 LVVTPDPFLELER
+420 LVVTPDPFLELDR

-479 RTKLAKVTLGYQ
+479 RTKLEKVTLGYQ
-491 AYPEAIAQVKRQL
+491 AYPEAVAQVKRQL

-522 DYFGGADRTSVTSQ
+522 DYFG
-536 PDNVSIGAPPDSP
+536 
-549 SQRPAGSSAPGQVSI
+549 
-564 GAPLDSPSQ
+564 
-573 RAAGSSAPGQVS
+573 
-585 ISAPAD
+585 
-591 PSVRAAEHHC
+591 
-601 NRISMDKKKLA
+601 
-612 STGEEPVDYEVI
+612 GEEPVDYEVI

-645 TIRQSGHYP
+645 TIRQSGRYP
-654 KNRVQKVSMQL
+654 ENRVQKVSMQL

-772 PYHFDYD
+772 PYHFNYD

-792 KVEYQKTADTIAAV
+792 KVEYQKTAATMAAA

-818 AHASTAPGASSSM
+818 AHASTAPGASSGV
-831 PEYPADDRL
+831 PKYPADDRL
-840 PATTPCEG
+840 PATTPCED
-848 NASALTGDVEAVR
+848 NAFVR
-861 VGYARGSDAEAGRGG
+861 TS
-876 YARTIDGEAGRGG
+876 DGEAGRVGCAWIG
-889 YARTD
+889 DNGADSAGNARTSD
-894 NAEAG
+894 
-899 RSGYA
+899 
-904 RTGDG
+904 D

-1028 CVTGERT
+1028 CVTRERT
-1035 GMNDSA
+1035 GMNDSTA
-1041 DPARVAEFYANASEE
+1041 PARVAEFYANASEE
-1056 VQCTAG
+1056 VQCKAG

-1068 DSVDA
+1068 DSADA
-1073 ARVKRAPGTYAP
+1073 ARVKRAPGTFAP
-1085 SSDPVIATNVIKPI
+1085 SSNPVLPTSVIKPI

-1175 EGTSSTNSPIASI
+1175 EETSSMNSPIASI
-1188 DVGASD
+1188 AVGASD
-1194 SESTSDAV
+1194 NESTSAAVATENPFETQISDAV
-1202 TTKNLGVPQISDTV
+1202 TT
-1216 ALENPGKTQISAA
+1216 
-1229 VALGNPGE
+1229 GNPGE
-1237 TQISDAVATENPG
+1237 TQISDAVAT
-1250 ETQRSDAVATK
+1250 K
-1261 NPGETQTSDAVAMG
+1261 NPGETQ
-1275 NRSKRQIS
+1275 IS
-1283 DAVAIENRGELT
+1283 AEVAIENPGELT

-1324 LNECSFTGRPCQ
+1324 LSEFSFTGRPYQ
-1336 AYLPTTKGEAAGIVL
+1336 AYLPTTKGEAAGIAL

-1360 DYPTAYFSATA
+1360 DYPTAYFSAAA

-1380 RDETK
+1380 RAETK

>member
-1 MAAACPAV
+1 
-9 DDVPSSPPLPKKS
+9 
-22 QHMTWA
+22 

-34 YARIFS
+34 YTRIFS
-40 ALESGRDVLAMP
+40 ALMGGRDVLAMP
-52 PVGSLRLDCYRR
+52 PVGSLRLDCYRQ
-64 LVKQLPGII
+64 LVKQLPGIT
-73 LIISSFKERMEKEI
+73 LIISSYKERMEKEI
-87 AMLEQDGIPA
+87 DILEKDGIPA
-97 AMLHSGTTDYV
+97 AMLHSGLSDYAMV
-108 MAAQRERVRRH
+108 AQLERIRRH
-119 HFRILFVSPGLLE
+119 HFRILYISPGLLE
-132 KSEIRS
+132 SPTIRS
-138 FLVSRASISL
+138 FLVLYTTISL

-154 QICSIHAPHFQ
+154 QICSIHAPYFQ
-165 PLYHAIPLLLKDLE
+165 PLYHSIPLLLKDLE
-179 RHAAVRQASEEPT
+179 RYA
-192 MPYRGAASGTS
+192 
-203 IEGSPETAS
+203 
-212 SSAVHIEAS
+212 
-221 ERRKFTAS
+221 AS

-236 LTLPTT
+236 LTLSTT
-242 RQVEQDIR
+242 RQVEQDIG

-338 FCAGTASSDQQTSC
+338 FCASA
-352 GRHPNAR
+352 P
-359 MTDAH
+359 
-364 AFCAGTA
+364 
-371 SSDRQT
+371 
-377 SGSRHPNA
+377 
-385 RMTDAR
+385 
-391 AFCAGV
+391 
-397 HSSDQRIQ
+397 SSDQRIQ
-405 RPSTHHAETHAAARI
+405 RPSIHAAETHVAARI
-420 LVVTPDPFLELER
+420 LVVTPDPFLELDR

-479 RTKLAKVTLGYQ
+479 RTKLEKVTLGYQ
-491 AYPEAIAQVKRQL
+491 AYLEAVAQVKRQL

-522 DYFGGADRTSVTSQ
+522 DYFGGADGTSVTSQ
-536 PDNVSIGAPPDSP
+536 PDNVSIGAPPDLP
-549 SQRPAGSSAPGQVSI
+549 LQKVAGSSAPGQVSI
-564 GAPLDSPSQ
+564 GAPPVLPSQ
-573 RAAGSSAPGQVS
+573 AAAGSSVAGHAFVGAPS
-585 ISAPAD
+585 DS
-591 PSVRAAEHHC
+591 SVQAAEHHC
-601 NRISMDKKKLA
+601 NRISMNEKKQA

-630 RVLTSAELPVDESLR
+630 RVLRSAELPVDESLR
-645 TIRQSGHYP
+645 TIRQSGRYP
-654 KNRVQKVSMQL
+654 ENRIQKVTMQL

-708 RFRAFS
+708 HFRAFS

-792 KVEYQKTADTIAAV
+792 KVEYQKTADTMAAV

-818 AHASTAPGASSSM
+818 AHASTAPGASSGV
-831 PEYPADDRL
+831 PEYPADDSL

-848 NASALTGDVEAVR
+848 NASALTGDGEAGSVR
-861 VGYARGSDAEAGRGG
+861 YARGSDGKAGSVGYARNDDAEAGRGG
-876 YARTIDGEAGRGG
+876 YART
-889 YARTD
+889 
-894 NAEAG
+894 
-899 RSGYA
+899 
-904 RTGDG
+904 GDG
-909 EAEAQQL
+909 EVKAQQL

-953 YLIFTDKS
+953 YQIFTDKS

-971 TREEFARVYG
+971 TREEFARIYG
-981 VGQRKLELH
+981 VGQRKLALH

-1028 CVTGERT
+1028 CVTRERT
-1035 GMNDSA
+1035 GMNGSA
-1041 DPARVAEFYANASEE
+1041 
-1056 VQCTAG
+1056 
-1062 ERTGMN
+1062 
-1068 DSVDA
+1068 DA
-1073 ARVKRAPGTYAP
+1073 ARVKRAPGTFAP
-1085 SSDPVIATNVIKPI
+1085 SSNPVLPTSVIKPI

-1175 EGTSSTNSPIASI
+1175 EETSSTNSPIASI
-1188 DVGASD
+1188 AVGTSD
-1194 SESTSDAV
+1194 NGSTSAAV
-1202 TTKNLGVPQISDTV
+1202 TT
-1216 ALENPGKTQISAA
+1216 ENPF
-1229 VALGNPGE
+1229 E
-1237 TQISDAVATENPG
+1237 T
-1250 ETQRSDAVATK
+1250 
-1261 NPGETQTSDAVAMG
+1261 
-1275 NRSKRQIS
+1275 QIS

-1324 LNECSFTGRPCQ
+1324 LSECSFTGRPHQ
-1336 AYLPTTKGEAAGIVL
+1336 TYLPTTKGEAAGIAL
-1351 GTRRSQGGV
+1351 GTRKSQGGV
-1360 DYPTAYFSATA
+1360 DYPTAYFSAAA

>member
-1 MAAACPAV
+1 
-9 DDVPSSPPLPKKS
+9 
-22 QHMTWA
+22 

-34 YARIFS
+34 YVRIFS
-40 ALESGRDVLAMP
+40 ALMGGRDVLAMP
-52 PVGSLRLDCYRR
+52 PVGSLRLDCYRQ
-64 LVKQLPGII
+64 LVKQLPGIT
-73 LIISSFKERMEKEI
+73 LIISSYKERMEKEI
-87 AMLEQDGIPA
+87 DILEKDGIPA
-97 AMLHSGTTDYV
+97 AILHSGLSDYAMV
-108 MAAQRERVRRH
+108 AQLERIRRRH
-119 HFRILFVSPGLLE
+119 FQVLFVSPGLLE
-132 KSEIRS
+132 DPKMRS
-138 FLVSRASISL
+138 FLVFKTTISL

-165 PLYHAIPLLLKDLE
+165 PLYHSIPLLLKDLE

-328 REERMANARA
+328 REERMANAR
-338 FCAGTASSDQQTSC
+338 T
-352 GRHPNAR
+352 
-359 MTDAH
+359 
-364 AFCAGTA
+364 
-371 SSDRQT
+371 
-377 SGSRHPNA
+377 
-385 RMTDAR
+385 
-391 AFCAGV
+391 FCAGV

-405 RPSTHHAETHAAARI
+405 RPSTHHAETHVAARI

-479 RTKLAKVTLGYQ
+479 RTKLEKVTLGYQ
-491 AYPEAIAQVKRQL
+491 AYPEAVAQVKRQL

-522 DYFGGADRTSVTSQ
+522 DYFGGTDRTSVTSQ
-536 PDNVSIGAPPDSP
+536 PDNVSIGAPPDLPLQKAAGSSATGQVFIGAPPDSP

-564 GAPLDSPSQ
+564 GAPPDS
-573 RAAGSSAPGQVS
+573 
-585 ISAPAD
+585 
-591 PSVRAAEHHC
+591 SVRAAEHHC

-612 STGEEPVDYEVI
+612 STSEEPVDYEVI

-665 KRAEKQ
+665 KRAKKQ

-779 AHTKCTGRIMAMR
+779 AHAKRTGRIMAMR
-792 KVEYQKTADTIAAV
+792 KVEYQKTAATMAAV

-818 AHASTAPGASSSM
+818 AHASTAPGASSGV
-831 PEYPADDRL
+831 PKYPADDRL
-840 PATTPCEG
+840 PATTPCED
-848 NASALTGDVEAVR
+848 NASALTG
-861 VGYARGSDAEAGRGG
+861 
-876 YARTIDGEAGRGG
+876 DGEAGRGG
-889 YARTD
+889 YARGSE
-894 NAEAG
+894 AEAG
-899 RSGYA
+899 RVGYA
-904 RTGDG
+904 RTSDD

-916 RLLENA
+916 QLLENA

-1002 DPAYVADF
+1002 APAYVADF

-1028 CVTGERT
+1028 CVTRERT

-1041 DPARVAEFYANASEE
+1041 
-1056 VQCTAG
+1056 
-1062 ERTGMN
+1062 
-1068 DSVDA
+1068 DA
-1073 ARVKRAPGTYAP
+1073 ARVKRAPGTFAP
-1085 SSDPVIATNVIKPI
+1085 SSNPVLPTSVIKPI

-1175 EGTSSTNSPIASI
+1175 EETSSMNSPIASI
-1188 DVGASD
+1188 AVGASD
-1194 SESTSDAV
+1194 NESTSAAVATENPFETQISDAV
-1202 TTKNLGVPQISDTV
+1202 TT
-1216 ALENPGKTQISAA
+1216 
-1229 VALGNPGE
+1229 GNPGE
-1237 TQISDAVATENPG
+1237 TQISDAVATKNPG
-1250 ETQRSDAVATK
+1250 ETQISAEVATK
-1261 NPGETQTSDAVAMG
+1261 NPGEAQISDVVAMG
-1275 NRSKRQIS
+1275 NRSETQIS

-1336 AYLPTTKGEAAGIVL
+1336 AYLPTTKGEDAGIVL

-1360 DYPTAYFSATA
+1360 DYPTAYFSAAA

>member
-9 DDVPSSPPLPKKS
+9 DDVQSSLPPPKKP

-52 PVGSLRLDCYRR
+52 PVGSLRLDCYRQ
-64 LVKQLPGII
+64 LVKQLTGIT
-73 LIISSFKERMEKEI
+73 LIISSYKERMEKEI
-87 AMLEQDGIPA
+87 DILEKDGIPA
-97 AMLHSGTTDYV
+97 AMLHSGLSDYA
-108 MAAQRERVRRH
+108 MAAQLERIRRRH
-119 HFRILFVSPGLLE
+119 FQVLFASPGLLE
-132 KSEIRS
+132 DPKMRS
-138 FLVSRASISL
+138 FLVFKTTISL

-165 PLYHAIPLLLKDLE
+165 PLYHSIPLLLKDLE
-179 RHAAVRQASEEPT
+179 RHA
-192 MPYRGAASGTS
+192 
-203 IEGSPETAS
+203 
-212 SSAVHIEAS
+212 
-221 ERRKFTAS
+221 AS

-242 RQVEQDIR
+242 RQMEQDIG

-259 LVRHAFE
+259 LVRHSFE

-338 FCAGTASSDQQTSC
+338 FCAGA
-352 GRHPNAR
+352 P
-359 MTDAH
+359 
-364 AFCAGTA
+364 
-371 SSDRQT
+371 SSDR
-377 SGSRHPNA
+377 
-385 RMTDAR
+385 
-391 AFCAGV
+391 
-397 HSSDQRIQ
+397 RIQ
-405 RPSTHHAETHAAARI
+405 RPSTHDAEAHAGARI
-420 LVVTPDPFLELER
+420 LVVTPDPFLELDR

-479 RTKLAKVTLGYQ
+479 RTKLEKVTLGYP
-491 AYPEAIAQVKRQL
+491 AYPEAVAQVKRQL

-522 DYFGGADRTSVTSQ
+522 DYFGGED
-536 PDNVSIGAPPDSP
+536 
-549 SQRPAGSSAPGQVSI
+549 
-564 GAPLDSPSQ
+564 
-573 RAAGSSAPGQVS
+573 
-585 ISAPAD
+585 
-591 PSVRAAEHHC
+591 
-601 NRISMDKKKLA
+601 
-612 STGEEPVDYEVI
+612 PVDYEVI

-630 RVLTSAELPVDESLR
+630 RVLTSAELPIDESLR

-792 KVEYQKTADTIAAV
+792 KVEYQKTAATMAAV

-818 AHASTAPGASSSM
+818 AHASTAPGPSSGVTK
-831 PEYPADDRL
+831 YPADDRL

-848 NASALTGDVEAVR
+848 NASAWTSDGEAGR
-861 VGYARGSDAEAGRGG
+861 GGYARGSDDEAGSVGYARTDDAEAGRGG
-876 YARTIDGEAGRGG
+876 YART
-889 YARTD
+889 
-894 NAEAG
+894 
-899 RSGYA
+899 S
-904 RTGDG
+904 DG

-971 TREEFARVYG
+971 TREEFARIYG

-1041 DPARVAEFYANASEE
+1041 DPVRVAEFYANASEE

-1085 SSDPVIATNVIKPI
+1085 SSNPVIPTSVIKPI

-1175 EGTSSTNSPIASI
+1175 EETSSTNSPIASI
-1188 DVGASD
+1188 DVGVSD
-1194 SESTSDAV
+1194 NGSTSAAV
-1202 TTKNLGVPQISDTV
+1202 TT
-1216 ALENPGKTQISAA
+1216 ENP
-1229 VALGNPGE
+1229 V
-1237 TQISDAVATENPG
+1237 
-1250 ETQRSDAVATK
+1250 
-1261 NPGETQTSDAVAMG
+1261 ETQTSDAVAMENPG
-1275 NRSKRQIS
+1275 EIQIS
-1283 DAVAIENRGELT
+1283 DAVAAKNPGELT
-1295 SQPKLRIRERKK
+1295 NQQKPRVRERKK
-1307 LSGATIDRKLAG
+1307 LSGATINRKLAE
-1319 LGYLE
+1319 LGYLKLSE
-1324 LNECSFTGRPCQ
+1324 YRFNGRPHQ
-1336 AYLPTTKGEAAGIVL
+1336 TFLPTTKGEAAGIVL
-1351 GTRRSQGGV
+1351 GTRKSQGGV
-1360 DYPTAYFSATA
+1360 DYPTAYFSAAA

>member
-1 MAAACPAV
+1 
-9 DDVPSSPPLPKKS
+9 
-22 QHMTWA
+22 MTWA

-52 PVGSLRLDCYRR
+52 PVGSLRLDYYRQ
-64 LVKQLPGII
+64 LVKQLPGIT
-73 LIISSFKERMEKEI
+73 LIISSYKERMEKEI
-87 AMLEQDGIPA
+87 DILEKDGIPA
-97 AMLHSGTTDYV
+97 AMLHSGLSDYAMV
-108 MAAQRERVRRH
+108 AQLERIRRRH
-119 HFRILFVSPGLLE
+119 FQVLFASPGLLE
-132 KSEIRS
+132 DPKMRS
-138 FLVSRASISL
+138 FLVFKTTISL

-165 PLYHAIPLLLKDLE
+165 PLYHSIPLLLKDLE

-242 RQVEQDIR
+242 RQVEQDIG

-259 LVRHAFE
+259 LVRHQFE
-266 CPNLFLSVHR
+266 RRNLFLSVHR

-283 LLDFL
+283 LLDFV
-288 RRHEDEAGIIYCTEH
+288 RRHEDEAGIIYCTDH

-338 FCAGTASSDQQTSC
+338 FCSGAPLSDHPTA
-352 GRHPNAR
+352 A
-359 MTDAH
+359 AH
-364 AFCAGTA
+364 VT
-371 SSDRQT
+371 
-377 SGSRHPNA
+377 GSRHADTRITNRRVQGLP
-385 RMTDAR
+385 THDAR
-391 AFCAGV
+391 ANAG
-397 HSSDQRIQ
+397 
-405 RPSTHHAETHAAARI
+405 ARI
-420 LVVTPDPFLELER
+420 LVATPDPFLELER
-433 SDVRFVLHYTMPES
+433 ADVRFVLHYTMPDS
-447 LERYYQELVHAGR
+447 LDYYYQEVVHAGR

-473 RDFELQ
+473 RDLEVQ
-479 RTKLAKVTLGYQ
+479 RTKLGKATLGYQ
-491 AYPEAIAQVKRQL
+491 AYPEVVEQVKRQF

-511 MTHQCLRSFLR
+511 MTHQCLRAFMK
-522 DYFGGADRTSVTSQ
+522 DYVEHVDGTS
-536 PDNVSIGAPPDSP
+536 A
-549 SQRPAGSSAPGQVSI
+549 
-564 GAPLDSPSQ
+564 
-573 RAAGSSAPGQVS
+573 
-585 ISAPAD
+585 
-591 PSVRAAEHHC
+591 
-601 NRISMDKKKLA
+601 
-612 STGEEPVDYEVI
+612 DYEVL

-665 KRAEKQ
+665 ERAEKH
-671 HIFIRYA
+671 HIFIRYT
-678 DQAYM
+678 DREHM
-683 KNQAYKYEHL
+683 RNQAYKYDHL

-708 RFRAFS
+708 NFRAFT
-714 IPRDSCCVNCDPE
+714 IPRDSCCVNCNPE

-738 DTMGLQERMREHRHQ
+738 DTIGLQERMREHQHQ
-753 LETDMDVGRK
+753 LETDMDAGRK

-772 PYHFDYD
+772 QYHFDYD
-779 AHTKCTGRIMAMR
+779 AHAKCAGRIMAMR
-792 KVEYQKTADTIAAV
+792 KVEYQKTATAMATA
-806 LGQSSESSIETP
+806 LGQSALTSGEAPPLSSP
-818 AHASTAPGASSSM
+818 APGPASGV
-831 PEYPADDRL
+831 PECPSDGRL
-840 PATTPCEG
+840 PDAAVCED

-1035 GMNDSA
+1035 GMNDS
-1041 DPARVAEFYANASEE
+1041 
-1056 VQCTAG
+1056 
-1062 ERTGMN
+1062 
-1068 DSVDA
+1068 VDA

-1194 SESTSDAV
+1194 NESTSAAVATENPFETQISDAV
-1202 TTKNLGVPQISDTV
+1202 TT
-1216 ALENPGKTQISAA
+1216 
-1229 VALGNPGE
+1229 GNPGE
-1237 TQISDAVATENPG
+1237 TQISDAVAT
-1250 ETQRSDAVATK
+1250 K
-1261 NPGETQTSDAVAMG
+1261 NPGETQ
-1275 NRSKRQIS
+1275 IS
-1283 DAVAIENRGELT
+1283 AEVAIENPGELT

-1324 LNECSFTGRPCQ
+1324 LSEFSFTGRPYQ
-1336 AYLPTTKGEAAGIVL
+1336 AYLPTTKGEAAGIAL

-1360 DYPTAYFSATA
+1360 DYPTAYFSAAA

-1380 RDETK
+1380 RAETK

>member
-1 MAAACPAV
+1 MS
-9 DDVPSSPPLPKKS
+9 DVHQSE
-22 QHMTWA
+22 
-28 MSLASA
+28 MSLASV

-52 PVGSLRLDCYRR
+52 PVGQLRLDCYRQ

-132 KSEIRS
+132 KSELRS
-138 FLVSRASISL
+138 FLVSQASISL

-179 RHAAVRQASEEPT
+179 RHAAGGQAPEDPT
-192 MPYRGAASGTS
+192 MFYRDADTDGAS
-203 IEGSPETAS
+203 IEGSRATAAS
-212 SSAVHIEAS
+212 GAVHIES
-221 ERRKFTAS
+221 SDRQRSTRP

-242 RQVEQDIR
+242 RQVEQDIG

-259 LVRHAFE
+259 LIRHQFE
-266 CPNLFLSVHR
+266 RLNLFLSVHR

-338 FCAGTASSDQQTSC
+338 FCAG
-352 GRHPNAR
+352 
-359 MTDAH
+359 
-364 AFCAGTA
+364 
-371 SSDRQT
+371 
-377 SGSRHPNA
+377 
-385 RMTDAR
+385 
-391 AFCAGV
+391 V
-397 HSSDQRIQ
+397 
-405 RPSTHHAETHAAARI
+405 RI

-433 SDVRFVLHYTMPES
+433 ADVRFVLHYTMPES
-447 LERYYQELVHAGR
+447 LDHYYQEVVHAGC

-479 RTKLAKVTLGYQ
+479 RTKLGKVTLGYQ
-491 AYPEAIAQVKRQL
+491 AYPEVVEQVKRRF

-511 MTHQCLRSFLR
+511 MTHQCLRAFMKN
-522 DYFGGADRTSVTSQ
+522 YVEQADGTS
-536 PDNVSIGAPPDSP
+536 A
-549 SQRPAGSSAPGQVSI
+549 
-564 GAPLDSPSQ
+564 
-573 RAAGSSAPGQVS
+573 
-585 ISAPAD
+585 
-591 PSVRAAEHHC
+591 
-601 NRISMDKKKLA
+601 
-612 STGEEPVDYEVI
+612 DYEVL

-645 TIRQSGHYP
+645 TIRQSGRYP
-654 KNRVQKVSMQL
+654 ENRVQKVSMQL

-671 HIFIRYA
+671 RIFIRYA
-678 DQAYM
+678 DREHM
-683 KNQAYKYEHL
+683 RNQAYKYDHL

-708 RFRAFS
+708 NFRAFS
-714 IPRDSCCVNCDPE
+714 IPRDSCCVNCNPE

-738 DTMGLQERMREHRHQ
+738 DTMGLQERMREHLHQ
-753 LETDMDVGRK
+753 LETDMDVARK

-772 PYHFDYD
+772 QHHFDYD
-779 AHTKCTGRIMAMR
+779 AHAKCTGRIMAMR
-792 KVEYQKTADTIAAV
+792 KVEYQKTENAMAAA
-806 LGQSSESSIETP
+806 LGQSAQTSVEAPALSSSAPGPASHVSESPSD
-818 AHASTAPGASSSM
+818 G
-831 PEYPADDRL
+831 RL
-840 PATTPCEG
+840 TDAKVSEG
-848 NASALTGDVEAVR
+848 NVF
-861 VGYARGSDAEAGRGG
+861 AR
-876 YARTIDGEAGRGG
+876 ILDGEP
-889 YARTD
+889 D
-894 NAEAG
+894 
-899 RSGYA
+899 
-904 RTGDG
+904 
-909 EAEAQQL
+909 AQQL
-916 RLLENA
+916 RLLESA

-929 MRTHLLG
+929 MRTQLLG

-946 MERSVQA
+946 MERNVQP
-953 YLIFTDKS
+953 YQIFTDKS

-971 TREEFARVYG
+971 TREEFARIHG

-1002 DPAYVADF
+1002 DPARVADF

-1015 EEMQVDMQDGTGA
+1015 EEIQEDLQYGTGTCA
-1028 CVTGERT
+1028 AIGFA
-1035 GMNDSA
+1035 A
-1041 DPARVAEFYANASEE
+1041 DPGHQENSTR
-1056 VQCTAG
+1056 AG
-1062 ERTGMN
+1062 IA
-1068 DSVDA
+1068 DA
-1073 ARVKRAPGTYAP
+1073 VVP
-1085 SSDPVIATNVIKPI
+1085 ATVIKSMSKVW
-1099 PQERSESQRNPKYRF
+1099 SESQQKPKYRF

-1149 AASFRCADGLRSPE
+1149 AASFHCTDSLRSTE
-1163 IAALLNALVAEA
+1163 IATLLNALVEEA
-1175 EGTSSTNSPIASI
+1175 EQQN
-1188 DVGASD
+1188 
-1194 SESTSDAV
+1194 
-1202 TTKNLGVPQISDTV
+1202 Q
-1216 ALENPGKTQISAA
+1216 
-1229 VALGNPGE
+1229 
-1237 TQISDAVATENPG
+1237 
-1250 ETQRSDAVATK
+1250 
-1261 NPGETQTSDAVAMG
+1261 
-1275 NRSKRQIS
+1275 
-1283 DAVAIENRGELT
+1283 
-1295 SQPKLRIRERKK
+1295 ERKK
-1307 LSGATIDRKLAG
+1307 LYGATIDRKLAE

-1324 LNECSFTGRPCQ
+1324 LSEYRINGRPRQ

-1351 GTRRSQGGV
+1351 GTRKSQGGV
-1360 DYPTAYFSATA
+1360 DYPTAYFSAAT

-1380 RDETK
+1380 REEQA